1 MDIKGDWKKRAV
13 CGLMV
18 LAMALSLLPTSILAA
33 DTRSVTDNA
42 IKNGSFEQP
51 VFDDKPSPQWPANQV
66 PDWHTTASDHLIEFG
81 SKRNGKNAPQLTG
94 NNKEIPDGKQFA
106 ELNADEESTLYQYAT
121 TVGGNVYEWGL
132 SHRGRSGIDQ
142 MAVIIGPKQSQ
153 IDPATGERIDVDPAK
168 PSKDGKDGRDQFMR
182 MTDWVSQHESNLKVD
197 IPPTGCTQ
205 KITVYSKKFAAK
217 GEFQNDIGDAF
228 SASPSDVYTE
238 KWNVWIIGTNNNAWD
253 NYGTNSSAYAAGKLS
268 YSCRYAVPD
277 GQTETVFAFCS
288 YSAAGGNTCGNL
300 IDNIHFSLYQTIT
313 AAATAGGSGYIIV
326 PTGDKGSE
334 YYEIGSSMSEL
345 VVANGSPITVK
356 VVKPQDS
363 NVQFVGAY
371 VTRQTAKGLEQV
383 FIPVTDKEEWG
394 EEGDTYTYEH
404 RVEEPADIVL
414 VFIKSPT
421 VMYDANGGQEYVYEP
436 GATEPKNTV
445 SFAEDTGRTKY
456 TSHAAQAP
464 AGCEDTWQFQGWL
477 LARSKTLLPAEH
489 TVTYDKATDT
499 LTFTDNGSERGS
511 AEGGATLIA
520 QWKWRQRFVTAS
532 RVKDEN
538 GKVSADFRENTDCGT
553 VEIVGNE
560 GESVAN
566 NLAAKDY
573 FASASERVTVTA
585 TAKAGY
591 EFIGW
596 YQQVDGEKYDLVS
609 SEPTHSY
616 NVSREGVQTIYA
628 RFAPTHTVTYQ
639 WASVDAGKCP
649 QNTPDPPSPG
659 TVIDGG
665 TYYISKDFIKDKTTI
680 DGTVKKDG
688 RTVPGKWIFTGWHD
702 GEEDGSSGTGSD
714 IVIQETELIKVTGDR
729 TLTGFW
735 TFEPEAEHSL
745 SYQFAD
751 SGSWS
756 PSGSFAHT
764 EEHYRG
770 ESVTAKAEPDRNQT
784 TDGEDVLA
792 TDNVTLYGDWSFK
805 GWQRSDT
812 KDKDIVAAGDG
823 FDMPGNDLTLTG
835 QWEFTPYTY
844 TVVYDTGDGKPI
856 RDPKYASYDYAA
868 LLGSSKSGLNAPSTG
883 IPFGASIELMGLP
896 AGTEIQNDKYFA
908 GWSLVKPT
916 SDNLDTIQT
925 QGPGDSV
932 GYRKLGITENGQEVK
947 LYAVYKNKDVATV
960 DFAVNDSNWG
970 DVNPKSG
977 SFTVQ
982 NGKVDNK
989 TVSSEATPREGY
1001 HFVGWYEKSD
1011 DGKLEPVNGSAI
1023 NGTTL
1028 TVTAAMMQAKL
1039 KPLAESRGENRT
1051 PVLEVR
1057 YIAVFARD
1065 SFTVKFDGNGDDKEA
1080 TMKPQTFPAPDSEE
1094 QLTTLRKNEFKRP
1107 GYVFTGWA
1115 EYPTREVGQEE
1126 RIYADEAPFAEV
1138 TIYQGNKIV
1147 DGGTITLYAQWKKL
1161 PDVTILYTPDPT
1173 SLGTV
1178 KLNGAAA
1185 EENDTITVQEGTV
1198 YESLNPETGVAQGA
1212 TAVPGEGS
1220 VFVGWYDAQDTERS
1234 HPLTVSST
1242 TYTPKKDSS
1251 GRYQEGSYVALF
1263 RLKQYVL
1270 RYDANATDAVGTM
1283 KDQTFPHGEAYPLK
1297 ECAFS
1302 REGYRFVGWATES
1315 TGKVKYEDQESIKLE
1330 EKFPNLKD
1338 DNDEVTLYA
1347 VWEEQSVTLSYEPN
1361 DAELGSVSSAL
1372 ETVVAVT
1379 GTAKGSTAQPKSG
1392 AKFDGWYSADG
1403 TLLSKELTFVPT
1415 KGAGTVWQ
1423 GTTYYAHFSA
1433 KRSPST
1439 PSTPAK
1445 PDETKPTL
1453 APIPEMLNGEDHY
1466 AYLLGYEDGTVRPNG
1481 SISRAEV
1488 ATVLFRLLKD
1498 DVRMQNLTKD
1508 NAYSDVPDTAWY
1520 AAAVSTLSKMGVI
1533 SGYPDGTFRPN
1544 APITRA
1550 EFAAMIARFDETA
1563 KSADTPFTDIS
1574 GHWAENAIGK
1584 AYGNGWVEGSSKTVF
1599 CPESNLTRAETAT
1612 LLNRVLHRLPEKE
1625 SDLLANQIVWPDNPE
1640 TFWGYLAIQEATNSH
1655 EYERKADGVHE
1666 TQTAKRENRDWSKE
1680 FEQ

>member
-51 VFDDKPSPQWPANQV
+51 AFVSKDSPQWPANNV
-66 PDWHTTASDHLIEFG
+66 PGWDTTASDKLIEFG
-81 SKRNGKNAPQLTG
+81 STRKNGRVPHIWGKPD
-94 NNKEIPDGKQFA
+94 IPDGDQFA

-142 MAVIIGPKQSQ
+142 MALIIGPKQ
-153 IDPATGERIDVDPAK
+153 DVDPAK
-168 PSKDGKDGRDQFMR
+168 PSKTGKDQFMR
-182 MTDWVSQHESNLKVD
+182 MTDWVRQHASNLKVD
-197 IPPTGCTQ
+197 IQQTGCTQ
-205 KITVYSKKFAAK
+205 KITVYSKKFAAN

-238 KWNVWIIGTNNNAWD
+238 KWNVWIIGTSNTAWG
-253 NYGTNSSAYAAGKLS
+253 NYGTKSSAYAAGKLA

-313 AAATAGGSGYIIV
+313 AAATAEGSGFIGV
-326 PTGDKGSE
+326 PTGDKGSK
-334 YYEIGSSMSEL
+334 YYEIGSSMREL
-345 VVANGSPITVK
+345 VVANGSSITVK
-356 VVKPQDS
+356 AVEPESGD
-363 NVQFVGAY
+363 VQFVGAY
-371 VTRQTAKGLEQV
+371 VTRRTAKGLEQV
-383 FIPVTDKEEWG
+383 FIPVTDKEKWG
-394 EEGDTYTYEH
+394 EEDGTYTYVH

-414 VFIKSPT
+414 VFVKKPMVIYEAKGGDR
-421 VMYDANGGQEYVYEP
+421 YIYGDNGTN
-436 GATEPKNTV
+436 AV
-445 SFAEDTGRTKY
+445 SFAQQAGSDGTLKEREPY
-456 TSHAAQAP
+456 TAQA
-464 AGCEDTWQFQGWL
+464 AETTKDGWRFDGWL
-477 LARSKTLLPAEH
+477 LPRKTKVLPAVH
-489 TVTYDKATDT
+489 TVKYDTASE
-499 LTFTDNGSERGS
+499 TFTFTAADGTNEKLHS
-511 AEGGATLIA
+511 GGATLIA

-532 RVKDEN
+532 RVKEN

-553 VEIVGNE
+553 VDIVDHV

-566 NLAAKDY
+566 NPAAKDY

-585 TAKAGY
+585 TANAGY

-596 YQQVDGEKYDLVS
+596 YQQVDGEKYELVS
-609 SEPTHSY
+609 SKPTHSY

-628 RFAPTHTVTYQ
+628 RFAPTHTVTYR

-649 QNTPDPPSPG
+649 PEEQRNANNISLPEAG
-659 TVIDGG
+659 TVIAGG
-665 TYYISKDFIKDKTTI
+665 TYYISKDLEIGKTI
-680 DGTVKKDG
+680 DGTVTKGD
-688 RTVPGKWIFTGWHD
+688 RTVPGKWVFTGWHD
-702 GEEDGSSGTGSD
+702 GKEDGSSGTGSD
-714 IVIQETELIKVTGDR
+714 IVIQETELINVTGNR

-805 GWQRSDT
+805 GWQRSDNDST
-812 KDKDIVAAGDG
+812 IAAGRG
-823 FDMPGNDLTLTG
+823 FDMPGNNLTLTG

-896 AGTEIQNDKYFA
+896 AGTEIPDDKYFA
-908 GWSLVKPT
+908 GWSLVKPEN
-916 SDNLDTIQT
+916 NLSTIET
-925 QGPGDSV
+925 QAPGDSV
-932 GYRKLGITENGQEVK
+932 GYRKLGITANKQVVT

-970 DVNPKSG
+970 NVDTKSG

-982 NGKVDNK
+982 NGIVDNK
-989 TVSSEATPREGY
+989 TVFSEATPREGY
-1001 HFVGWYEKSD
+1001 HFVGWYEK
-1011 DGKLEPVNGSAI
+1011 GALTPVSTNAK
-1023 NGTTL
+1023 L
-1028 TVTAAMMQAKL
+1028 TVTSDMMQEKL
-1039 KPLAESRGENRT
+1039 PLTGSGEENGT
-1051 PVLEVR
+1051 PPVLVVH
-1057 YIAVFARD
+1057 YVAVFARD

-1161 PDVTILYTPDPT
+1161 PDVTIFYTPEPT

-1178 KLNGAAA
+1178 ELNPTESNELDPQDGM
-1185 EENDTITVQEGTV
+1185 VS
-1198 YESLNPETGVAQGA
+1198 ESLNPETGTARGA

-1220 VFVGWYDAQDTERS
+1220 VFVGWYDAKDTERENS
-1234 HPLTVSST
+1234 LTDSM
-1242 TYTPKKDSS
+1242 TYTPEKNSS
-1251 GRYQEGSYVALF
+1251 SKRYQDGSYVALF

-1270 RYDANATDAVGTM
+1270 HYDANAADAAGTM
-1283 KDQTFPHGEAYPLK
+1283 EDQTFPHGQAYPLK

-1302 REGYRFVGWATES
+1302 REGYRFVGWATGPAGE
-1315 TGKVKYEDQESIKLE
+1315 VKYEDQKNIKLDE
-1330 EKFPNLKD
+1330 EFPNLKD
-1338 DNDEVTLYA
+1338 DNEGATLYA

-1361 DAELGSVSSAL
+1361 DAELGSVSSAS
-1372 ETVVAVT
+1372 ETVDAVT
-1379 GTAKGSTAQPKSG
+1379 GTAKGSTAQAKSG
-1392 AKFDGWYSADG
+1392 ARFDGWYSADG

-1415 KGAGTVWQ
+1415 KGDGAVWQ
-1423 GTTYYAHFSA
+1423 GTTYYAYFSA

-1508 NAYSDVPDTAWY
+1508 NAYSDVSDTAWY

>member
-33 DTRSVTDNA
+33 DTRSVTENA
-42 IKNGSFEQP
+42 IKNGSFEEP
-51 VFDDKPSPQWPANQV
+51 AFHDKNSPQWPANNV
-66 PDWHTTASDHLIEFG
+66 PDWDTTASDQLIEFG
-81 SKRNGKNAPQLTG
+81 SRQNGKDAPQLTG
-94 NNKEIPDGKQFA
+94 VDKTIPDGSQFA

-132 SHRGRSGIDQ
+132 SHRGREGVDH
-142 MAVIIGPKQSQ
+142 MALIIGPKQNF
-153 IDPATGERIDVDPAK
+153 DPAK
-168 PSKDGKDGRDQFMR
+168 PSEDGRDQFMR
-182 MTDWVSQHESNLKVD
+182 MTDWVSQHASGMAD
-197 IPPTGCTQ
+197 MGCTQ
-205 KITVYSKKFAAK
+205 KITVYSKKFAK
-217 GEFQNDIGDAF
+217 NGRFENDIGDAF

-238 KWNVWIIGTNNNAWD
+238 KWNVWIIGTSNTAWG
-253 NYGTNSSAYAAGKLS
+253 NYGTKSSAYAAGNLA

-277 GQTETVFAFCS
+277 GQTKTVFAFCS
-288 YSAAGGNTCGNL
+288 YSAATSDKTLGNL

-313 AAATAGGSGYIIV
+313 AAATAGGSGFIGV

-345 VVANGSPITVK
+345 VVANGSTIKVK
-356 VVKPQDS
+356 AVKPKDS

-414 VFIKSPT
+414 VFVKKPMVI
-421 VMYDANGGQEYVYEP
+421 YEANGGEYTH
-436 GATEPKNTV
+436 GDNGTNAV
-445 SFAEDTGRTKY
+445 SFAQQAGGGGVLTPRGPY
-456 TSHAAQAP
+456 TAQA
-464 AGCEDTWQFQGWL
+464 AETKKDGWRFDGWL
-477 LARSKTLLPAEH
+477 LPQKHKVLPAVH
-489 TVTYDKATDT
+489 TVSYDAERE
-499 LTFTDNGSERGS
+499 TFTFAANGETTELESV
-511 AEGGATLIA
+511 GATLIA

-553 VEIVGNE
+553 VDIVDHV

-566 NLAAKDY
+566 NPAAKDY

-591 EFIGW
+591 EFMGW
-596 YQQVDGEKYDLVS
+596 YQQVDGEKYELVS
-609 SEPTHSY
+609 SKPTHSY

-649 QNTPDPPSPG
+649 PNTPELPSPG

-688 RTVPGKWIFTGWHD
+688 RTVPGKWVFTGWHD
-702 GEEDGSSGTGSD
+702 GEEDGSSGNDVD
-714 IVIQETELIKVTGDR
+714 IVIRETELINVTGDR

-735 TFEPEAEHSL
+735 TFIPEKEHTL
-745 SYQFAD
+745 TYQFAED
-751 SGSWS
+751 DIWT
-756 PSGSFAHT
+756 PSILSALAAEKQYFRT
-764 EEHYRG
+764 EP
-770 ESVTAKAEPDRNQT
+770 VTAAGEPSYKQGGLYVSPD
-784 TDGEDVLA
+784 L
-792 TDNVTLYGDWSFK
+792 TLK
-805 GWQRSDT
+805 GAWTFGGWKRSDT
-812 KDKDIVAAGDG
+812 KTTVKANDK
-823 FDMPGNDLTLTG
+823 FEMPGNNVTLTG
-835 QWEFTPYTY
+835 QWSFTPDTY
-844 TVVYDTGDGKPI
+844 TVSYNIGNGKGTP
-856 RDPKYASYDYAA
+856 PKSHDSYDYSA
-868 LLGSSKSGLNAPSTG
+868 LPDEAGCVKASG
-883 IPFGASIELMGLP
+883 IPFGASITLCKFT
-896 AGTEIQNDKYFA
+896 GTAPQTADGKDTYFA
-908 GWSLVKPT
+908 GWSIVNPAT
-916 SDNLDTIQT
+916 EYDVNAIQT
-925 QGPGDSV
+925 YGPGAVVDDETLRASEATNHHV
-932 GYRKLGITENGQEVK
+932 T
-947 LYAVYKNKDVATV
+947 LYAVYKPVGTATV
-960 DFAVNDSNWG
+960 EFDATPAEGGTVSLF
-970 DVNPKSG
+970 SG
-977 SFTVQ
+977 SFTVTGS
-982 NGKVDNK
+982 NVTGVDV
-989 TVSSEATPREGY
+989 VSTAEPKAGW
-1001 HFVGWYEKSD
+1001 HFVGWYEETGSD
-1011 DGKLEPVNGSAI
+1011 KTKVTEGLSNDDL
-1023 NGTTL
+1023 TL
-1028 TVTAAMMQAKL
+1028 TVTAKTMAEKL
-1039 KPLAESRGENRT
+1039 GLLSNET
-1051 PVLEVR
+1051 PAHVVH
-1057 YIAVFARD
+1057 YVAVFEPNT
-1065 SFTVKFDGNGDDKEA
+1065 FTVCFNANGGERSMGN
-1080 TMKPQTFPAPDSEE
+1080 QTFGGADSPRN
-1094 QLTTLRKNEFKRP
+1094 LTKNAFIKAGYEF
-1107 GYVFTGWA
+1107 VGWA
-1115 EYPTREVGQEE
+1115 EYSDEE
-1126 RIYADEAPFAEV
+1126 KPSDGTG
-1138 TIYQGNKIV
+1138 TIYR
-1147 DGGTITLYAQWKKL
+1147 DGALFENVTTYRGEQINNGDTITLYAQWERL
-1161 PDVTILYTPDPT
+1161 PDVTILYTPEPT

-1178 KLNGAAA
+1178 ELNGIAA
-1185 EENDTITVQEGTV
+1185 EGNDTITVQEGTV
-1198 YESLNPETGVAQGA
+1198 YEQLNPETGEVQGA
-1212 TAVPGEGS
+1212 TAVPGKGS

-1234 HPLTVSST
+1234 HPLTDGST
-1242 TYTPKKDSS
+1242 TYTPEKEDSS
-1251 GRYQEGSYVALF
+1251 GRYQKGSYVALF

-1270 RYDANATDAVGTM
+1270 HYDANAADAVGTM
-1283 KDQTFPHGEAYPLK
+1283 EDQTFPHGEAYPLTK
-1297 ECAFS
+1297 CAFS
-1302 REGYRFVGWATES
+1302 REGYRFVGWATEQE
-1315 TGKVKYEDQESIKLE
+1315 GEVKYEDQKNIKLD
-1330 EKFPNLKD
+1330 EKFQNLTN
-1338 DNDEVTLYA
+1338 DNEKVNLYA
-1347 VWEEQSVTLSYEPN
+1347 VWEEQSVTLSYEPY

-1372 ETVVAVT
+1372 ETVAAVK

-1392 AKFDGWYSADG
+1392 ARFDGWYSADG

-1415 KGAGTVWQ
+1415 KAAGTVWQ

-1508 NAYSDVPDTAWY
+1508 NAYSDVSDTAWY

>member
-42 IKNGSFEQP
+42 IKNGSFEEP
-51 VFDDKPSPQWPANQV
+51 AFHDKNSPQWPANNV
-66 PDWHTTASDHLIEFG
+66 PDWDTTASDHLIEFG
-81 SKRNGKNAPQLTG
+81 STRKDGTVPHIVGKPNLQDSG
-94 NNKEIPDGKQFA
+94 CQFA
-106 ELNADEESTLYQYAT
+106 ELNADEESTLYQYAE

-132 SHRGRSGIDQ
+132 SHRGRDGVDQ
-142 MAVIIGPKQSQ
+142 MAVIIGPKQDD
-153 IDPATGERIDVDPAK
+153 DPDK
-168 PSKDGKDGRDQFMR
+168 PSADGKDQFMR
-182 MTDWVSQHESNLKVD
+182 MTDWVRQHASEMGVTVYG
-197 IPPTGCTQ
+197 TGCTQ
-205 KITVYSKKFAAK
+205 KITVYSKKFAKK
-217 GEFQNDIGDAF
+217 GGFQNDIGDAF

-238 KWNVWIIGTNNNAWD
+238 KWNVWIIGTSNTAWG
-253 NYGTNSSAYAAGKLS
+253 NYGTKSSAYAAGNLA

-277 GQTETVFAFCS
+277 GQAKTVFAFCS
-288 YSAAGGNTCGNL
+288 YSATGGSTCGNL
-300 IDNIHFSLYQTIT
+300 IDNIHFRLYQTIT
-313 AAATAGGSGYIIV
+313 AAATAGGSGYIGV
-326 PTGDKGSE
+326 STGDEDESVLYK
-334 YYEIGSSMSEL
+334 IDDKMREL
-345 VVANGSPITVK
+345 VVADGSTITVQA
-356 VVKPQDS
+356 VEPD
-363 NVQFVGAY
+363 NDVQFVGAY
-371 VTRQTAKGLEQV
+371 VTRQTQNGLKKE
-383 FIPVTDKEEWG
+383 FIPATSPSWDKV
-394 EEGDTYTYEH
+394 DRTYTYEH
-404 RVEEPADIVL
+404 PVEEPADIVL
-414 VFIKSPT
+414 VFVKKPMVI
-421 VMYDANGGQEYVYEP
+421 YEANGGDQYTH
-436 GATEPKNTV
+436 GDNGTNAV
-445 SFAEDTGRTKY
+445 SFAQQVSDDGSKTERLPYESQEATTK
-456 TSHAAQAP
+456 TKD
-464 AGCEDTWQFQGWL
+464 GWRFDGWL
-477 LARSKTLLPAEH
+477 LARKEKVLPAVH
-489 TVTYDKATDT
+489 TVSYDTASE
-499 LTFTDNGSERGS
+499 TFTFTADDGTKETLES
-511 AEGGATLIA
+511 GGATLIA

-532 RVKDEN
+532 RVKDAD
-538 GKVSADFRENTDCGT
+538 GKVSADFRENTECGT

-566 NLAAKDY
+566 NPAAKDY

-585 TAKAGY
+585 AANAGY

-596 YQQVDGEKYDLVS
+596 YQQVDGKKYELVS

-616 NVSREGVQTIYA
+616 TVSREGVQTIYA

-639 WASVDAGKCP
+639 WASVAAGKCP

-680 DGTVKKDG
+680 DGTVTKDG
-688 RTVPGKWIFTGWHD
+688 RTVPGKWVFTGWHD
-702 GEEDGSSGTGSD
+702 GKEDGSSGNDVD
-714 IVIQETELIKVTGDR
+714 IVIRETELIKVTGDR

-735 TFEPEAEHSL
+735 TFIPEEKHTL
-745 SYQFAD
+745 TYQFAD
-751 SGSWS
+751 NTRWS
-756 PSGSFAHT
+756 PSGSFELT
-764 EEHYRG
+764 ENYYRG
-770 ESVTAKAEPDRNQT
+770 ESVTAQAEPARNQT
-784 TDGEDVLA
+784 TDGEDVLV
-792 TDNVTLYGDWSFK
+792 TGNVTLYGDWSFK

-812 KDKDIVAAGDG
+812 KDKGIVAAGDG

-844 TVVYDTGDGKPI
+844 TVVYDTGDGEPI
-856 RDPKYASYDYAA
+856 SDPKYASYDYAA
-868 LLGSSKSGLNAPSTG
+868 LLGSSKPGLDAPTG
-883 IPFGASIELMGLP
+883 IPFGASIKLMELP
-896 AGTEIQNDKYFA
+896 AGTKIPDDKYFA
-908 GWSLVKPT
+908 GWSIYKPT
-916 SDNLDTIQT
+916 DGNLSTIET
-925 QGPGDSV
+925 RAPGDSI
-932 GYRKLGITENGQEVK
+932 GYRKLGITKNGQEVT
-947 LYAVYKNKDVATV
+947 LYAVYKNKDMATV

-970 DVNPKSG
+970 DVGTKGG

-982 NGKVDNK
+982 NGKVEKK
-989 TVSSEATPREGY
+989 TVSSKATPRDGY
-1001 HFVGWYEKSD
+1001 HFVGWYEKD
-1011 DGKLEPVNGSAI
+1011 DNGQLESVSTSAI

-1028 TVTAAMMQAKL
+1028 TVTTAMMQEKL
-1039 KPLAESRGENRT
+1039 NSLTENGT
-1051 PVLEVR
+1051 PVLVH
-1057 YIAVFARD
+1057 YVAVFAHD
-1065 SFTVKFDGNGDDKEA
+1065 SFTVNFNGNGDDKKA
-1080 TMKPQTFPAPDSEE
+1080 TMEPQKFHDPDSKD
-1094 QLTTLRKNEFKRP
+1094 QPTKLRKNKFKRP

-1115 EYPTREVGQEE
+1115 ESEDGKGRT
-1126 RIYADEAPFAEV
+1126 YADEAPFAEV
-1138 TIYQGNKIV
+1138 TTYQGVKIV
-1147 DGGTITLYAQWKKL
+1147 DGGSITLYAQWEKL
-1161 PDVTILYTPDPT
+1161 PDVTIFYTPEPT

-1178 KLNGAAA
+1178 TLNGTAAKG
-1185 EENDTITVQEGTV
+1185 NDTITVQEGTV
-1198 YESLNPETGVAQGA
+1198 YEKLNPETGTARGA
-1212 TAVPGEGS
+1212 TAVPRQGS
-1220 VFVGWYDAQDTERS
+1220 VFAGWYDAQGK
-1234 HPLTVSST
+1234 HPLTDKT
-1242 TYTPKKDSS
+1242 TYTPEKGSS
-1251 GRYQEGSYVALF
+1251 GRYQDGSYVARF

-1270 RYDANATDAVGTM
+1270 HYDANGGTDTM
-1283 KDQTFPHGEAYPLK
+1283 EDQTFPHGQAHPLEK
-1297 ECAFS
+1297 CAFS

-1315 TGKVKYEDQESIKLE
+1315 AGEVKYEDQKSIKLDE
-1330 EKFPNLKD
+1330 EFKNLTN
-1338 DNDEVTLYA
+1338 DNDVVTLYA
-1347 VWEEQSVTLSYEPN
+1347 VWEEQSVTIGYEPN

-1372 ETVVAVT
+1372 ETVAAVT
-1379 GTAKGSTAQPKSG
+1379 GTAKGSTAQAKSG
-1392 AKFDGWYSADG
+1392 ARFDGWYSADG

-1415 KGAGTVWQ
+1415 KKDGAVWQ
-1423 GTTYYAHFSA
+1423 GTTYYARFSA
-1433 KRSPST
+1433 QRRPST

-1508 NAYSDVPDTAWY
+1508 NAYSDVSDTAWY
-1520 AAAVSTLSKMGVI
+1520 AAAVSTLSKMGII

-1625 SDLLANQIVWPDNPE
+1625 SDLLANQIVWPDNPK

-1655 EYERKADGVHE
+1655 EYERKADGVYE

>member
-33 DTRSVTDNA
+33 DTRSVTENA
-42 IKNGSFEQP
+42 IKNGSFEEP
-51 VFDDKPSPQWPANQV
+51 AFHDKNSPQWPAKEV
-66 PDWHTTASDHLIEFG
+66 PDWDTTASDRKIEFG
-81 SKRNGKNAPQLTG
+81 SRRNGKDAPQLMGDQT
-94 NNKEIPDGKQFA
+94 IPDGSQFA
-106 ELNADEESTLYQYAT
+106 ELNADEESTLYQYAE

-132 SHRGRSGIDQ
+132 SHRGREGDDH
-142 MAVIIGPKQSQ
+142 MALIIGPKQ
-153 IDPATGERIDVDPAK
+153 DEK
-168 PSKDGKDGRDQFMR
+168 PDKPNKAGKDQFMR
-182 MTDWVSQHESNLKVD
+182 MTDWVKSHAEKLGVN
-197 IPPTGCTQ
+197 IPVTGCTQ
-205 KITVYSKKFAAK
+205 KITVYSKKFAAN
-217 GEFQNDIGDAF
+217 GGFQNDIGDAF

-238 KWNVWIIGTNNNAWD
+238 KWNVWIIGTSNTAWG
-253 NYGTNSSAYAAGKLS
+253 NYGTKSSAYAAGKLA

-277 GQTETVFAFCS
+277 GQTKTVFAFCS
-288 YSAAGGNTCGNL
+288 YSAATSNKTLGNL

-313 AAATAGGSGYIIV
+313 AAATAGGSGFIGV
-326 PTGDKGSE
+326 PTGGKNV
-334 YYEIGSSMSEL
+334 YYEIRGSMSEL

-356 VVKPQDS
+356 AVEPESDD
-363 NVQFVGAY
+363 VQFVGAY
-371 VTRQTAKGLEQV
+371 VTRQTQNGLKKE
-383 FIPVTDKEEWG
+383 FIPATSPSWDKV
-394 EEGDTYTYEH
+394 DRTYTYEH
-404 RVEEPADIVL
+404 PVEEPADIVL
-414 VFIKSPT
+414 VFVKKPMVI
-421 VMYDANGGQEYVYEP
+421 YEANGGKQYTH
-436 GATEPKNTV
+436 GDNGTNAV
-445 SFAEDTGRTKY
+445 SFAPQVSGDGSTTARGPYDSKEATPVKDGWRF
-456 TSHAAQAP
+456 
-464 AGCEDTWQFQGWL
+464 DGWL
-477 LARSKTLLPAEH
+477 LPQKNKVLPAVH
-489 TVTYDKATDT
+489 TVSYDAESE
-499 LTFTDNGSERGS
+499 TFTFTANGETTELESV
-511 AEGGATLIA
+511 GATLIA

-532 RVKDEN
+532 RVKNAD
-538 GKVSADFRENTDCGT
+538 GKVSDDFLVNEDCGT

-566 NLAAKDY
+566 NPAAKDY

-596 YQQVDGEKYDLVS
+596 YQQVDGKYDLVS
-609 SEPTHSY
+609 SKPTHSY
-616 NVSREGVQTIYA
+616 TVISEGVQTIYA

-639 WASVDAGKCP
+639 WASVAAGKCP
-649 QNTPDPPSPG
+649 QNTPDPPRPG

-688 RTVPGKWIFTGWHD
+688 RTVPGKWVFTGWHD
-702 GEEDGSSGTGSD
+702 GEEDGSSGNDVD
-714 IVIQETELIKVTGDR
+714 IVIRVTELINVTGDR

-770 ESVTAKAEPDRNQT
+770 ESVKAASEPARNQT
-784 TDGEDVLA
+784 MDGKDVLV

-805 GWQRSDT
+805 GWQRSDNENT
-812 KDKDIVAAGDG
+812 ITAGND
-823 FDMPGNDLTLTG
+823 FDMPGNNLTLTG

-844 TVVYDTGDGKPI
+844 TVVYDTGNGEPVGDL
-856 RDPKYASYDYAA
+856 KYASYDYAA
-868 LLGSSKSGLNAPSTG
+868 LLGSSKPGLKAPSTG
-883 IPFGASIELMGLP
+883 IPFGASIKLMELP
-896 AGTEIQNDKYFA
+896 AGTEIPNDKYFA

-916 SDNLDTIQT
+916 NADLSDIET
-925 QGPGDSV
+925 QAPGDSV
-932 GYRKLGITENGQEVK
+932 GFRKLEVTENGQEVK

-977 SFTVQ
+977 SFMVQ
-982 NGKVDNK
+982 NGKVDEG
-989 TVSSEATPREGY
+989 TVSSTAAPRDGY
-1001 HFVGWYEKSD
+1001 HFVGWYEESD

-1023 NGTTL
+1023 SGTTL

-1051 PVLEVR
+1051 PVLVVR
-1057 YIAVFARD
+1057 YVAVFEPNT
-1065 SFTVKFDGNGDDKEA
+1065 FTIHYEPNYPIIDAGAQSGEMVDQTFSAATTSRNLSPNQFQCKGYTFDGWTTGKGDFYSDGA
-1080 TMKPQTFPAPDSEE
+1080 AFTQTVE
-1094 QLTTLRKNEFKRP
+1094 NEGK
-1107 GYVFTGWA
+1107 V
-1115 EYPTREVGQEE
+1115 
-1126 RIYADEAPFAEV
+1126 
-1138 TIYQGNKIV
+1138 
-1147 DGGTITLYAQWKKL
+1147 TLYAQWERL
-1161 PDVTILYTPDPT
+1161 ADVTIFYTPEPT

-1178 KLNGAAA
+1178 ELNGTAAK
-1185 EENDTITVQEGTV
+1185 ENDTITVQEGTV
-1198 YESLNPETGVAQGA
+1198 YESLNPETGTARGA
-1212 TAVPGEGS
+1212 TAVPGKGS
-1220 VFVGWYDAQDTERS
+1220 VFVGWYDAQGK
-1234 HPLTVSST
+1234 HPLTDKT
-1242 TYTPKKDSS
+1242 TYTPEKGSS
-1251 GRYQEGSYVALF
+1251 GRYQDGSYVARF

-1270 RYDANATDAVGTM
+1270 HYDANGGTDTM
-1283 KDQTFPHGEAYPLK
+1283 EDQTFPHGQAHPLEK
-1297 ECAFS
+1297 CAFS

-1315 TGKVKYEDQESIKLE
+1315 AGEVKYEDQESIKLD
-1330 EKFPNLKD
+1330 EKFLNLTN
-1338 DNDEVTLYA
+1338 DNDVVTLYA
-1347 VWEEQSVTLSYEPN
+1347 VWEEQSVTIGYEPN
-1361 DAELGSVSSAL
+1361 DAELG
-1372 ETVVAVT
+1372 TVTVESEPVDAVT
-1379 GTAKGSTAQPKSG
+1379 GTAHGSTAQPKSG

-1403 TLLSKELTFVPT
+1403 TLLSTELTFVPT
-1415 KGAGTVWQ
+1415 RADGAVWQ
-1423 GTTYYAHFSA
+1423 GTTYYARFSA

-1508 NAYSDVPDTAWY
+1508 NAYSDVSDTAWY

>member
-33 DTRSVTDNA
+33 DTRSVTENA
-42 IKNGSFEQP
+42 IKNGSFEEP
-51 VFDDKPSPQWPANQV
+51 AFHDKNSPQWPAKEV
-66 PDWHTTASDHLIEFG
+66 PDWDTTASDRKIEFG
-81 SKRNGKNAPQLTG
+81 SRRNGKDAPQLMGDQT
-94 NNKEIPDGKQFA
+94 IPDGSQFA
-106 ELNADEESTLYQYAT
+106 ELNADEESTLYQYAE

-132 SHRGRSGIDQ
+132 SHRGREGDDH
-142 MAVIIGPKQSQ
+142 MALIIGPKQ
-153 IDPATGERIDVDPAK
+153 DEK
-168 PSKDGKDGRDQFMR
+168 PDKPNKAGKDQFMR
-182 MTDWVSQHESNLKVD
+182 MTDWVKSHAEKLGVN
-197 IPPTGCTQ
+197 IPVTGCTQ
-205 KITVYSKKFAAK
+205 KITVYSKKFAAN
-217 GEFQNDIGDAF
+217 GGFQNDIGDAF

-238 KWNVWIIGTNNNAWD
+238 KWNVWIIGTSNTAWG
-253 NYGTNSSAYAAGKLS
+253 NYGTKSSAYAAGKLA

-277 GQTETVFAFCS
+277 GQTKTVFAFCS
-288 YSAAGGNTCGNL
+288 YSAATSNKTLGNL

-313 AAATAGGSGYIIV
+313 AAATAGGSGFIGV
-326 PTGDKGSE
+326 PTGGKNV
-334 YYEIGSSMSEL
+334 YYEIRGSMSEL

-356 VVKPQDS
+356 AVEPESDD
-363 NVQFVGAY
+363 VQFVGAY
-371 VTRQTAKGLEQV
+371 VTRQTQNGLKKE
-383 FIPVTDKEEWG
+383 FIPATSPSWDKV
-394 EEGDTYTYEH
+394 DRTYTYEH
-404 RVEEPADIVL
+404 PVEEPADIVL
-414 VFIKSPT
+414 VFVKKPMVI
-421 VMYDANGGQEYVYEP
+421 YEANGGKQYTH
-436 GATEPKNTV
+436 GDNGTNAV
-445 SFAEDTGRTKY
+445 SFAPQVSGDGSTTARGPYDSKEATPVKDGWRF
-456 TSHAAQAP
+456 
-464 AGCEDTWQFQGWL
+464 DGWL
-477 LARSKTLLPAEH
+477 LPQKNKVLPAVH
-489 TVTYDKATDT
+489 TVSYDAESE
-499 LTFTDNGSERGS
+499 TFTFTANGETTELESV
-511 AEGGATLIA
+511 GATLIA

-532 RVKDEN
+532 RVKNAD
-538 GKVSADFRENTDCGT
+538 GKVSDDFLVNEDCGT

-566 NLAAKDY
+566 NPAAKDY

-596 YQQVDGEKYDLVS
+596 YQQVDGKYDLVS
-609 SEPTHSY
+609 SKPTHSY
-616 NVSREGVQTIYA
+616 TVISEGVQTIYA

-639 WASVDAGKCP
+639 WASVAAGKCP
-649 QNTPDPPSPG
+649 QNTPDPPRPG

-688 RTVPGKWIFTGWHD
+688 RTVPGKWVFTGWHD
-702 GEEDGSSGTGSD
+702 GEEDGSSGNDVD
-714 IVIQETELIKVTGDR
+714 IVIRVTELINVTGDR

-770 ESVTAKAEPDRNQT
+770 ESVKAASEPARNQT
-784 TDGEDVLA
+784 MDGKDVLV

-805 GWQRSDT
+805 GWQRSDNENT
-812 KDKDIVAAGDG
+812 ITAGND
-823 FDMPGNDLTLTG
+823 FDMPGNNLTLTG

-844 TVVYDTGDGKPI
+844 TVVYDTGNGEPVGDL
-856 RDPKYASYDYAA
+856 KYASYDYAA
-868 LLGSSKSGLNAPSTG
+868 LLGSSKPGLKAPSTG
-883 IPFGASIELMGLP
+883 IPFGASIKLMELP
-896 AGTEIQNDKYFA
+896 AGTEIPNDKYFA

-916 SDNLDTIQT
+916 NADLSDIET
-925 QGPGDSV
+925 QAPGDSV

-947 LYAVYKNKDVATV
+947 LYAVYKDKGVATV

-970 DVNPKSG
+970 DVDRKSG

-982 NGKVDNK
+982 NGIVDNK
-989 TVSSEATPREGY
+989 TVFSTAAPRDGY
-1001 HFVGWYEKSD
+1001 HFVGWYEKKSD
-1011 DGKLEPVNGSAI
+1011 GSLTEAKDETGKLITSA
-1023 NGTTL
+1023 TL
-1028 TVTAAMMQAKL
+1028 TVTTAMMQEKL
-1039 KPLAESRGENRT
+1039 NSLTEKL
-1051 PVLEVR
+1051 VVR
-1057 YIAVFARD
+1057 YIAVFARN
-1065 SFTVKFDGNGDDKEA
+1065 SFTVEFDPNVALDAEGKSDVTGEMLPQKFHDPNSKDQ
-1080 TMKPQTFPAPDSEE
+1080 P
-1094 QLTTLRKNEFKRP
+1094 TTLRKNAFTRP
-1107 GYVFTGWA
+1107 GYEFTSWA
-1115 EYPTREVGQEE
+1115 ESENGQG

-1138 TIYQGNKIV
+1138 TIYRGNKIE
-1147 DGGTITLYAQWKKL
+1147 DDGTITLYAQWKKL
-1161 PDVTILYTPDPT
+1161 PDVTIFYTPEPT

-1178 KLNGAAA
+1178 KLNDAAA
-1185 EENDTITVQEGTV
+1185 EGNDITVQEGTV
-1198 YESLNPETGVAQGA
+1198 NEHLNPETGTARGA

-1220 VFVGWYDAQDTERS
+1220 VFVGWYDAQGK
-1234 HPLTVSST
+1234 HPLTDKT
-1242 TYTPKKDSS
+1242 TYTPEKDSS
-1251 GRYQEGSYVALF
+1251 GRYQDGSYVARF

-1270 RYDANATDAVGTM
+1270 HYDANATDAAGTM
-1283 KDQTFPHGEAYPLK
+1283 KDQTFPHGQAHPLEK
-1297 ECAFS
+1297 CAFS

-1315 TGKVKYEDQESIKLE
+1315 TDKVKYKDQESIKLDE
-1330 EKFPNLKD
+1330 EFPNLTN
-1338 DNDEVTLYA
+1338 DNDVVTLYA
-1347 VWEEQSVTLSYEPN
+1347 VWEEQSVTIGYEPN
-1361 DAELGSVSSAL
+1361 DAELGSV
-1372 ETVVAVT
+1372 TVESEPVDAVT
-1379 GTAKGSTAQPKSG
+1379 GTAHGSTAQAKSG
-1392 AKFDGWYSADG
+1392 ARFDGWYSTDG

-1415 KGAGTVWQ
+1415 KGDGAVWQ

-1466 AYLLGYEDGTVRPNG
+1466 AYLLGYENGTVRPNG

-1508 NAYSDVPDTAWY
+1508 NAYSDVSDTAWY

-1584 AYGNGWVEGSSKTVF
+1584 AYGNGWIKGSSKTVF

>member
-13 CGLMV
+13 SGLMV
-18 LAMALSLLPTSILAA
+18 LVMALSLLPTSILAA

-42 IKNGSFEQP
+42 IKNGSFEEP
-51 VFDDKPSPQWPANQV
+51 AFHDKNSPQWPANNV
-66 PDWHTTASDHLIEFG
+66 PDWDTTASDQLIEFG
-81 SKRNGKNAPQLTG
+81 SRRNGKNAPQLTG
-94 NNKEIPDGKQFA
+94 VDKTIPDGSQFA
-106 ELNADEESTLYQYAT
+106 ELNADEESTLYQYAE

-132 SHRGRSGIDQ
+132 SHRGRDGVDQ
-142 MAVIIGPKQSQ
+142 MAVIIGPKQDD
-153 IDPATGERIDVDPAK
+153 DPDK
-168 PSKDGKDGRDQFMR
+168 PSADGKDQFMR
-182 MTDWVSQHESNLKVD
+182 MTDWVRQHASEMGVTVYNN
-197 IPPTGCTQ
+197 TGCTQ
-205 KITVYSKKFAAK
+205 KITVYSKKFAKK
-217 GEFQNDIGDAF
+217 GGFQNDIGDAF

-238 KWNVWIIGTNNNAWD
+238 KWNVWIIGTSNTAWG
-253 NYGTNSSAYAAGKLS
+253 NYGTKSSAYAAGNLA

-277 GQTETVFAFCS
+277 GQVKTVFAFCS
-288 YSAAGGNTCGNL
+288 YSATGGSTCGNL
-300 IDNIHFSLYQTIT
+300 IDNIHFRLYQTIT
-313 AAATAGGSGYIIV
+313 AAATAGGSGYIGV
-326 PTGDKGSE
+326 STGDEDESVLYK
-334 YYEIGSSMSEL
+334 IDDKMREL
-345 VVANGSPITVK
+345 VVADGSTITVQA
-356 VVKPQDS
+356 VEPD
-363 NVQFVGAY
+363 NDVQFVGAY
-371 VTRQTAKGLEQV
+371 VTRQTQNGLKKE
-383 FIPVTDKEEWG
+383 FIPATSPSWDKV
-394 EEGDTYTYEH
+394 DRTYTYEH
-404 RVEEPADIVL
+404 PVEEPADIVL
-414 VFIKSPT
+414 VFVKKPMVI
-421 VMYDANGGQEYVYEP
+421 YEANGGDQYTH
-436 GATEPKNTV
+436 GDNGTNAV
-445 SFAEDTGRTKY
+445 SFAQQVSDDGSKTERLPYESQEATTK
-456 TSHAAQAP
+456 TKD
-464 AGCEDTWQFQGWL
+464 GWRFDGWL
-477 LARSKTLLPAEH
+477 LARKEKVLPAVH
-489 TVTYDKATDT
+489 TVKYDTASE
-499 LTFTDNGSERGS
+499 TFTFTAADGTNEKLHS
-511 AEGGATLIA
+511 GGATLIA

-532 RVKDEN
+532 RVKEN

-553 VEIVGNE
+553 VDIVDHV

-566 NLAAKDY
+566 NPAAKDY

-585 TAKAGY
+585 TANAGY

-596 YQQVDGEKYDLVS
+596 YQQVDGKKYELVS

-639 WASVDAGKCP
+639 WTTEEGKCP
-649 QNTPDPPSPG
+649 PEELLNANKISRPKDG

-665 TYYISKDFIKDKTTI
+665 TYYISKDLEIGKTI
-680 DGTVKKDG
+680 DGTVTKDD
-688 RTVPGKWIFTGWHD
+688 RTVPGKWVFTGWRS
-702 GEEDGSSGTGSD
+702 GESGDSD
-714 IVIQETELIKVTGDR
+714 IRETELIKVKGDR

-735 TFEPEAEHSL
+735 TFIPEKEHTL
-745 SYQFAD
+745 TYQFAD
-751 SGSWS
+751 NTRWS
-756 PSGSFAHT
+756 PSGSFELT
-764 EEHYRG
+764 ENYYRG
-770 ESVTAKAEPDRNQT
+770 ESVTAQAEPAHNRTKDEEGNPI
-784 TDGEDVLA
+784 DVLA
-792 TDNVTLYGDWSFK
+792 TGNNVVLYGKWSFD
-805 GWQRSDT
+805 GWKRSDNDST
-812 KDKDIVAAGDG
+812 IAAGRG
-823 FDMPGNDLTLTG
+823 FNMPGKDLTLTG

-856 RDPKYASYDYAA
+856 SDPKYASYDYAA
-868 LLGSSKSGLNAPSTG
+868 LLGSSKSGLNAPTG
-883 IPFGASIELMGLP
+883 IPFGASIELMELP
-896 AGTEIQNDKYFA
+896 DGTKIPNDKYFA
-908 GWSLVKPT
+908 GWSIVDPT
-916 SDNLDTIQT
+916 NADLGTIET
-925 QGPGDSV
+925 QAPGDSV
-932 GYRKLGITENGQEVK
+932 GYRKLGITKDKRKVT
-947 LYAVYKNKDVATV
+947 LYAVYKNKDMATV

-970 DVNPKSG
+970 DVDTKSG
-977 SFTVQ
+977 SFMVQ
-982 NGKVDNK
+982 NGKVDEG
-989 TVSSEATPREGY
+989 TVSSTAAPRDGY
-1001 HFVGWYEKSD
+1001 HFVGWYEESD

-1065 SFTVKFDGNGDDKEA
+1065 SFTVEFDGNGDDKEA

-1147 DGGTITLYAQWKKL
+1147 DGGTITLYAQWEKL
-1161 PDVTILYTPDPT
+1161 SDVIISYTPEPT

-1178 KLNGAAA
+1178 KLNPTESNELDPQDGM
-1185 EENDTITVQEGTV
+1185 VS
-1198 YESLNPETGVAQGA
+1198 ESLNPETGEVQGA

-1234 HPLTVSST
+1234 HPLTGGST
-1242 TYTPKKDSS
+1242 TYTPEKDLS
-1251 GRYQEGSYVALF
+1251 GRYRDGSYVALF

-1270 RYDANATDAVGTM
+1270 HYDANAADAAGTM
-1283 KDQTFPHGEAYPLK
+1283 EDQTFPHGQAYPLK

-1302 REGYRFVGWATES
+1302 REGYRFVGWATEQK
-1315 TGKVKYEDQESIKLE
+1315 GKVEYEDQTNIKLDKE
-1330 EKFPNLKD
+1330 FPNLTN
-1338 DNDEVTLYA
+1338 DNDVVTLYA
-1347 VWEEQSVTLSYEPN
+1347 VWEEQSVTIGYEPN
-1361 DAELGSVSSAL
+1361 DAELGSVSSAS
-1372 ETVVAVT
+1372 ETVDAVT
-1379 GTAKGSTAQPKSG
+1379 GTAKGSTAQAKSG
-1392 AKFDGWYSADG
+1392 ARFDGWYSADG

-1415 KGAGTVWQ
+1415 KKDGAVWQ

-1666 TQTAKRENRDWSKE
+1666 TQTVKRENRDWSKE

>member
-42 IKNGSFEQP
+42 IKNGSFEEP
-51 VFDDKPSPQWPANQV
+51 AFHDKNSPQWPANNV
-66 PDWHTTASDHLIEFG
+66 PDWDTTASDKLIEFG
-81 SKRNGKNAPQLTG
+81 SRRNGKDAPQLTG
-94 NNKEIPDGKQFA
+94 VDKTIPDGSQFA

-132 SHRGRSGIDQ
+132 SHRGRDGIDQ

-153 IDPATGERIDVDPAK
+153 IDQTTGKSVGIDPD
-168 PSKDGKDGRDQFMR
+168 KDAEGKDQFMR
-182 MTDWVSQHESNLKVD
+182 MTDWVKSHAEKLGVN
-197 IPPTGCTQ
+197 IPDTGCTQ
-205 KITVYSKKFAAK
+205 KITVYSKKFAK
-217 GEFQNDIGDAF
+217 NGGFQNDIGDSAF
-228 SASPSDVYTE
+228 SASPSGVYTE
-238 KWNVWIIGTNNNAWD
+238 KWNVWIIGTSNNAWG
-253 NYGTNSSAYAAGKLS
+253 NYGTKSPAYAAGNLA

-313 AAATAGGSGYIIV
+313 AAATAGGSGFIGV

-334 YYEIGSSMSEL
+334 YYEIGSSMSKR
-345 VVANGSPITVK
+345 VVANGSTIKVK
-356 VVKPQDS
+356 AVEPENGD
-363 NVQFVGAY
+363 VQFVGAY
-371 VTRQTAKGLEQV
+371 VTRQTQNGLKKE
-383 FIPVTDKEEWG
+383 FIPATSPSWDKV
-394 EEGDTYTYEH
+394 DRTYTYEH
-404 RVEEPADIVL
+404 PVEEPADIVL
-414 VFIKSPT
+414 VFVKKPMVI
-421 VMYDANGGQEYVYEP
+421 YEANGGDQYTH
-436 GATEPKNTV
+436 GDNGTNAV
-445 SFAEDTGRTKY
+445 SFAPQVSGDGSTTARGPYESKAATTTKD
-456 TSHAAQAP
+456 
-464 AGCEDTWQFQGWL
+464 GWKFDGWL

-553 VEIVGNE
+553 VEIVDNE

-566 NLAAKDY
+566 NPAATDY
-573 FASASERVTVTA
+573 FASASKRVTVRA
-585 TAKAGY
+585 AAKEGY

-596 YQQVDGEKYDLVS
+596 YQQIDGDKYELVS
-609 SEPTHSY
+609 EAPEHSY
-616 NVSREGVQTIYA
+616 TVDSGSVRTVYA
-628 RFAPTHTVTYQ
+628 RFAPTHTVTYR
-639 WASVDAGKCP
+639 WTNDIGKCP
-649 QNTPDPPSPG
+649 PNTPEPPRPG

-680 DGTVKKDG
+680 DGTVTKDG
-688 RTVPGKWIFTGWHD
+688 RTVPGKWVFTGWHD
-702 GEEDGSSGTGSD
+702 GKEDGSSGNDVD
-714 IVIQETELIKVTGDR
+714 IVIRETELINVTGNR

-805 GWQRSDT
+805 GWQRSDNDST
-812 KDKDIVAAGDG
+812 IAAGRG
-823 FDMPGNDLTLTG
+823 FDMPGNNLTLTG

-856 RDPKYASYDYAA
+856 SDPKYASYDYAA

-896 AGTEIQNDKYFA
+896 AGTEIPDDKYFA

-925 QGPGDSV
+925 QAPGDSV
-932 GYRKLGITENGQEVK
+932 GYRKLGITANKQVVT

-970 DVNPKSG
+970 NVDTKSG

-982 NGKVDNK
+982 NGIVDNK
-989 TVSSEATPREGY
+989 TVFSEATPREGY
-1001 HFVGWYEKSD
+1001 HFVGWYEKDAQGRLS
-1011 DGKLEPVNGSAI
+1011 LVNKDA
-1023 NGTTL
+1023 TL
-1028 TVTAAMMQAKL
+1028 TVTSVMMQEKL
-1039 KPLAESRGENRT
+1039 PLTGSGEENGT
-1051 PVLEVR
+1051 PPVLVVH
-1057 YIAVFARD
+1057 YVAVFARD
-1065 SFTVKFDGNGDDKEA
+1065 SFTVEFNRNGDDVTGE
-1080 TMKPQTFPAPDSEE
+1080 MPPQTFHDPDSEE
-1094 QLTTLRKNEFKRP
+1094 QPTTLRKNEFKRP

-1115 EYPTREVGQEE
+1115 EYPTRGEGQG
-1126 RIYADEAPFAEV
+1126 RSYDDEASFAEV
-1138 TIYQGNKIV
+1138 TIYQKKQIK
-1147 DGGTITLYAQWKKL
+1147 DGGTIILYAQWEKL
-1161 PDVTILYTPDPT
+1161 PDVTISYTPEPT

-1178 KLNGAAA
+1178 KLNPTESNELGPQ
-1185 EENDTITVQEGTV
+1185 DGMVS
-1198 YESLNPETGVAQGA
+1198 ESLNPETGTARGA

-1234 HPLTVSST
+1234 HPLTGGST
-1242 TYTPKKDSS
+1242 TYTPEKDLS
-1251 GRYQEGSYVALF
+1251 GRYRDGSYVALF

-1270 RYDANATDAVGTM
+1270 RYDANGGTGTM
-1283 KDQTFPHGEAYPLK
+1283 EDQTFPHGQAHPLEK
-1297 ECAFS
+1297 CAFS

-1315 TGKVKYEDQESIKLE
+1315 TGKVKYEDQKSIKLDE
-1330 EKFPNLKD
+1330 EFPNLKD
-1338 DNDEVTLYA
+1338 DNDEATLYA
-1347 VWEEQSVTLSYEPN
+1347 VWHEQSVTLSYEPN

-1372 ETVVAVT
+1372 ETVAAVK

-1392 AKFDGWYSADG
+1392 ARFDGWYSADG
-1403 TLLSKELTFVPT
+1403 TLLSTDLKFVPT
-1415 KGAGTVWQ
+1415 RADGAVWQ
-1423 GTTYYAHFSA
+1423 GTTYYARFSA
-1433 KRSPST
+1433 RRRPST

-1508 NAYSDVPDTAWY
+1508 NAYSDVSGTAWY

>member
-1 MDIKGDWKKRAV
+1 MGIKGDWKKRAV
-13 CGLMV
+13 SGLMV
-18 LAMALSLLPTSILAA
+18 LVMALSLLPTSILAA

-42 IKNGSFEQP
+42 IKNGSFEKP
-51 VFDDKPSPQWPANQV
+51 ESDKDNSPQLAAAQV
-66 PDWHTTASDHLIEFG
+66 HDWHTTAFDQKIEFG
-81 SKRNGKNAPQLTG
+81 SKRNGKDAPQLTG
-94 NNKEIPDGKQFA
+94 NNKEIPDGYQFA
-106 ELNADEESTLYQYAT
+106 ELNANEESTLYQYAE

-132 SHRGRSGIDQ
+132 SHRGREGDDH
-142 MAVIIGPKQSQ
+142 MALIIGPKQ
-153 IDPATGERIDVDPAK
+153 DEK
-168 PSKDGKDGRDQFMR
+168 PDKPNKAGKDQFMR
-182 MTDWVSQHESNLKVD
+182 MTDWVKSHAEKLGVN
-197 IPPTGCTQ
+197 IPVTGCTQ
-205 KITVYSKKFAAK
+205 KITVYSKKFAAN
-217 GEFQNDIGDAF
+217 GGFQNDIGDAF

-238 KWNVWIIGTNNNAWD
+238 KWNVWIIGTSNTAWG
-253 NYGTNSSAYAAGKLS
+253 NYGTKSSAYAAGNLA

-277 GQTETVFAFCS
+277 GQTKTVFAFCS
-288 YSAAGGNTCGNL
+288 YSAATSNKTLGNL

-313 AAATAGGSGYIIV
+313 AAATAGGSGFIIV
-326 PTGDKGSE
+326 PTGDVSE
-334 YYEIGSSMSEL
+334 YYPIGSSMREL

-356 VVKPQDS
+356 VVKPESDD
-363 NVQFVGAY
+363 VQFVGAY
-371 VTRQTAKGLEQV
+371 VTRQTQTGLEKK
-383 FIPVTDKEEWG
+383 FIPAASWKPDDGTYP
-394 EEGDTYTYEH
+394 YTYEY
-404 RVEEPADIVL
+404 RVEEPADIGL
-414 VFIKSPT
+414 VFVKKAMVI
-421 VMYDANGGQEYVYEP
+421 YEANGGRYTH
-436 GATEPKNTV
+436 GDNGTNAV
-445 SFAEDTGRTKY
+445 SFAPQVSGDGSTTARGPYDSKEATPVKDGWRF
-456 TSHAAQAP
+456 
-464 AGCEDTWQFQGWL
+464 DGWL
-477 LARSKTLLPAEH
+477 LARNHKVLPAVH
-489 TVTYDKATDT
+489 TVSYDPAIE
-499 LTFTDNGSERGS
+499 TFTFTAADGTSETLKS
-511 AEGGATLIA
+511 DGATLFA

-532 RVKDEN
+532 RVKDAG
-538 GKVSADFRENTDCGT
+538 GKVSADFRENTECGT
-553 VEIVGNE
+553 VKIVGNE
-560 GESVAN
+560 GESVESN
-566 NLAAKDY
+566 PAAKDY

-596 YQQVDGEKYDLVS
+596 YQQVDGEYDLVS
-609 SEPTHSY
+609 NKPTHSY
-616 NVSREGVQTIYA
+616 NVSSEGVQTIYA

-639 WASVDAGKCP
+639 WASEAAGKCP
-649 QNTPDPPSPG
+649 PNRPEPPSPG

-665 TYYISKDFIKDKTTI
+665 TYYISKDLEIGKTI

-688 RTVPGKWIFTGWHD
+688 RTVPGKWVFTGWHD
-702 GEEDGSSGTGSD
+702 GKEDGSSGNDVD
-714 IVIQETELIKVTGDR
+714 IVIRVTELINVTGDR

-756 PSGSFAHT
+756 PSGSLAQT

-770 ESVTAKAEPDRNQT
+770 ESVTAKAEPARNQT
-784 TDGEDVLA
+784 TDGKDVLA
-792 TDNVTLYGDWSFK
+792 TDDVTLYGAWSFK
-805 GWQRSDT
+805 GWQRSD
-812 KDKDIVAAGDG
+812 DNEGIIAAGSE
-823 FDMPGNDLTLTG
+823 FNMPGNDLTLTG

-856 RDPKYASYDYAA
+856 SDPKYARYDYAA
-868 LLGSSKSGLNAPSTG
+868 LLGSSKPGLKAPSTG
-883 IPFGASIELMGLP
+883 IPFGASIKLMELP
-896 AGTEIQNDKYFA
+896 AGTEIPNDKYFA
-908 GWSLVKPT
+908 GWSLVKPEN
-916 SDNLDTIQT
+916 NLSTIET
-925 QGPGDSV
+925 QAPGDSV
-932 GYRKLGITENGQEVK
+932 GFRKLKVTENGQEVK

-977 SFTVQ
+977 SFMVQ
-982 NGKVDNK
+982 NGKVDEG
-989 TVSSEATPREGY
+989 TVSSTADPRDGY
-1001 HFVGWYEKSD
+1001 HFVGWYEK
-1011 DGKLEPVNGSAI
+1011 GALTPVSTGA
-1023 NGTTL
+1023 TL
-1028 TVTAAMMQAKL
+1028 TVTSDMMQAKL
-1039 KPLAESRGENRT
+1039 PLTGSREENGT
-1051 PVLEVR
+1051 PVLVVH
-1057 YIAVFARD
+1057 YVAVFARD

-1080 TMKPQTFPAPDSEE
+1080 TMEPQTFHAPNSKD
-1094 QLTTLRKNEFKRP
+1094 QPTTLRKNKFKRP
-1107 GYVFTGWA
+1107 GYEFTSWA
-1115 EYPTREVGQEE
+1115 ELENGQG

-1138 TIYQGNKIV
+1138 TIYRGNKIE
-1147 DGGTITLYAQWKKL
+1147 DDGTITLYAQWERL
-1161 PDVTILYTPDPT
+1161 ADVTIFYTPEPT

-1178 KLNGAAA
+1178 KLNPTESNELDPQDGM
-1185 EENDTITVQEGTV
+1185 VS
-1198 YESLNPETGVAQGA
+1198 ESLNPETGTARGA

-1220 VFVGWYDAQDTERS
+1220 VFVGWYDAKDTEREN
-1234 HPLTVSST
+1234 PLTDSM
-1242 TYTPKKDSS
+1242 TYTPEKNSS
-1251 GRYQEGSYVALF
+1251 SKRYQDGSYVALF

-1270 RYDANATDAVGTM
+1270 RYDANGGTGTM
-1283 KDQTFPHGEAYPLK
+1283 EDQTFPHGQAHPLEK
-1297 ECAFS
+1297 CAFS
-1302 REGYRFVGWATES
+1302 REGYRFVGWATEQK
-1315 TGKVKYEDQESIKLE
+1315 GKVKYEDQKSIKLE
-1330 EKFPNLKD
+1330 NEFPNLKD

-1347 VWEEQSVTLSYEPN
+1347 VWKEQSVTLSYEPN

-1372 ETVVAVT
+1372 EPVDAVT
-1379 GTAKGSTAQPKSG
+1379 GTAKGSTAQAKSG
-1392 AKFDGWYSADG
+1392 ARFDGWYSADG

-1415 KGAGTVWQ
+1415 KKDGAVWQ
-1423 GTTYYAHFSA
+1423 GTTYYAYFSA

-1498 DVRMQNLTKD
+1498 DVRAQNLTKD
-1508 NAYSDVPDTAWY
+1508 NAYSDVSGTAWY

-1584 AYGNGWVEGSSKTVF
+1584 AYGNGWVAGSSKTVF

>member
-13 CGLMV
+13 SGLMV

-42 IKNGSFEQP
+42 IKNGSFEEP
-51 VFDDKPSPQWPANQV
+51 AFHDKNSPQWPAKEV
-66 PDWHTTASDHLIEFG
+66 PDWDTTASDRKIEFG
-81 SKRNGKNAPQLTG
+81 STRKNGTVPHIVGEPNLQDSG
-94 NNKEIPDGKQFA
+94 CQFA
-106 ELNADEESTLYQYAT
+106 ELNADEESTLYQYAE

-132 SHRGRSGIDQ
+132 SHRGRDGVDQ
-142 MAVIIGPKQSQ
+142 MALIIGPKQ
-153 IDPATGERIDVDPAK
+153 DVDPAK
-168 PSKDGKDGRDQFMR
+168 PSADGKDQFMR
-182 MTDWVSQHESNLKVD
+182 MTDWVKSHAEKLGVK
-197 IPPTGCTQ
+197 IPVTGCTQ
-205 KITVYSKKFAAK
+205 KITVYSKKFTAD
-217 GEFQNDIGDAF
+217 GGFQNDIGDAF
-228 SASPSDVYTE
+228 SALPSNVYTE
-238 KWNVWIIGTNNNAWD
+238 KWNVWIIGTNNNAWG
-253 NYGTNSSAYAAGKLS
+253 NYGTKSPDYAAGNLA

-277 GQTETVFAFCS
+277 GQTKTVFAFCS
-288 YSAAGGNTCGNL
+288 YSATGGSTCGNL

-313 AAATAGGSGYIIV
+313 AAATAGGSGFIIV
-326 PTGDKGSE
+326 PTGNVSE
-334 YYEIGSSMSEL
+334 YYPIGSSMREL

-356 VVKPQDS
+356 VVKPENSD
-363 NVQFVGAY
+363 VQFVGAY
-371 VTRQTAKGLEQV
+371 VTRQTQHGLKKE
-383 FIPVTDKEEWG
+383 FIPAASSSWTKDG
-394 EEGDTYTYEH
+394 STYTYVH
-404 RVEEPADIVL
+404 PVEEPADIVL

-436 GATEPKNTV
+436 NATEPKNTV
-445 SFAEDTGRTKY
+445 SFAEDTGRIKY

-464 AGCEDTWQFQGWL
+464 VGCKDTWQFQGWL
-477 LARSKTLLPAEH
+477 LARSETLLPAEH

-553 VEIVGNE
+553 VDIVDHK
-560 GESVAN
+560 GELVESN
-566 NLAAKDY
+566 SAAKDY

-585 TAKAGY
+585 TANAGY

-609 SEPTHSY
+609 SKPTHSY
-616 NVSREGVQTIYA
+616 TVSREGVQTIYA
-628 RFAPTHTVTYQ
+628 RFAPTHTVTYR

-649 QNTPDPPSPG
+649 PNKPKLPSPG

-665 TYYISKDFIKDKTTI
+665 AYYISKDFIKDKTTI
-680 DGTVKKDG
+680 DGTVTKDG
-688 RTVPGKWIFTGWHD
+688 RTVPGKWVFTGWRS
-702 GEEDGSSGTGSD
+702 GESGDSD
-714 IVIQETELIKVTGDR
+714 IRETELIKVTGDR

-735 TFEPEAEHSL
+735 TFIPDKEHTL
-745 SYQFAD
+745 TYQFAD
-751 SGSWS
+751 NNRWS
-756 PSGSFAHT
+756 PSGSFAQT
-764 EEHYRG
+764 ENHYRG
-770 ESVTAKAEPDRNQT
+770 ESVTAKAEPDHNKT
-784 TDGEDVLA
+784 TDEEGNPIDVLV
-792 TDNVTLYGDWSFK
+792 TGNNVVLYGKWSFD
-805 GWQRSDT
+805 GWKRSDNEG
-812 KDKDIVAAGDG
+812 DNEGIVAAGDK
-823 FDMPGNDLTLTG
+823 FNMPGNDLTLTG

-856 RDPKYASYDYAA
+856 GDPKYARYDYAA
-868 LLGSSKSGLNAPSTG
+868 LLGSSKPGLKAPSTG
-883 IPFGASIELMGLP
+883 IPFGASIELMELP
-896 AGTEIQNDKYFA
+896 AGTKIPDDKYFA
-908 GWSLVKPT
+908 GWSIVDPT
-916 SDNLDTIQT
+916 NADLGTIET
-925 QGPGDSV
+925 QAPGDSV
-932 GYRKLGITENGQEVK
+932 GYRKLGITKDKRKVT

-977 SFTVQ
+977 SFMVQ
-982 NGKVDNK
+982 NGKVDEG
-989 TVSSEATPREGY
+989 TVSSTADPRDGY
-1001 HFVGWYEKSD
+1001 HFVGWYEK
-1011 DGKLEPVNGSAI
+1011 GALTPVSTGA
-1023 NGTTL
+1023 TL
-1028 TVTAAMMQAKL
+1028 TVTSDMMQAKL
-1039 KPLAESRGENRT
+1039 PLTGSREENGT
-1051 PVLEVR
+1051 PVLVVH
-1057 YIAVFARD
+1057 YVAVFARD

-1080 TMKPQTFPAPDSEE
+1080 TMEPQTFHAPGSED
-1094 QLTTLRKNEFKRP
+1094 QPTMLRKNAFTRP
-1107 GYVFTGWA
+1107 GYEFTGWA
-1115 EYPTREVGQEE
+1115 ESENGQG
-1126 RIYADEAPFAEV
+1126 RIYADEASFAEV
-1138 TIYQGNKIV
+1138 TIYRGVKIE
-1147 DGGTITLYAQWKKL
+1147 DGGSIILYAQWEKL
-1161 PDVTILYTPDPT
+1161 PDVTISYTPEPT

-1178 KLNGAAA
+1178 KLNPTESNELDPQDGM
-1185 EENDTITVQEGTV
+1185 VS
-1198 YESLNPETGVAQGA
+1198 ESLNPETGTARGA
-1212 TAVPGEGS
+1212 TAVPGKGS
-1220 VFVGWYDAQDTERS
+1220 VFVGWYDAQGK
-1234 HPLTVSST
+1234 HPLTDKT
-1242 TYTPKKDSS
+1242 TYTPEKGSS
-1251 GRYQEGSYVALF
+1251 GRYQDGSYVARF

-1270 RYDANATDAVGTM
+1270 HYDANGGTDTM
-1283 KDQTFPHGEAYPLK
+1283 EDQTFPHGQAHPLEK
-1297 ECAFS
+1297 CAFS

-1315 TGKVKYEDQESIKLE
+1315 TDKVKYEDQESIKLDE
-1330 EKFPNLKD
+1330 EFPNLTN
-1338 DNDEVTLYA
+1338 DNDVVTLYA
-1347 VWEEQSVTLSYEPN
+1347 VWEEQSVTIGYVSS
-1361 DAELGSVSSAL
+1361 DTELG
-1372 ETVVAVT
+1372 TVTVESEPVDAVT
-1379 GTAKGSTAQPKSG
+1379 GTAHGSTAQAKSG

-1403 TLLSKELTFVPT
+1403 TQLSTELTFVP
-1415 KGAGTVWQ
+1415 KKADGAVWQ
-1423 GTTYYAHFSA
+1423 GTTYYARFSA
-1433 KRSPST
+1433 QRRPST

-1445 PDETKPTL
+1445 PDDTKITL

-1508 NAYSDVPDTAWY
+1508 NAYSDVSDTAWY

-1640 TFWGYLAIQEATNSH
+1640 TFWGYLAMQEATNSH

>member
-13 CGLMV
+13 SGLMV
-18 LAMALSLLPTSILAA
+18 LVMALSLLPTSILAA

-42 IKNGSFEQP
+42 IKNGSFEEP
-51 VFDDKPSPQWPANQV
+51 AFHDKNSPQWPANNV
-66 PDWHTTASDHLIEFG
+66 PDWDTTASDQLIEFG
-81 SKRNGKNAPQLTG
+81 SRRNGKDAPQLTG
-94 NNKEIPDGKQFA
+94 VDKTIPDGSQFA

-132 SHRGRSGIDQ
+132 SHRGREGVDH
-142 MAVIIGPKQSQ
+142 MALIIGPKQNF
-153 IDPATGERIDVDPAK
+153 DPAK
-168 PSKDGKDGRDQFMR
+168 PSEDGRDQFMR
-182 MTDWVSQHESNLKVD
+182 MTDWVSQHASGMAD
-197 IPPTGCTQ
+197 MGCTQ
-205 KITVYSKKFAAK
+205 KITVYSKKFAK
-217 GEFQNDIGDAF
+217 NGRFENDIGDAF

-238 KWNVWIIGTNNNAWD
+238 KWNVWIIGTSNTAWG
-253 NYGTNSSAYAAGKLS
+253 NYGTKSSAYAAGNLA

-277 GQTETVFAFCS
+277 GQTKTVFAFCS
-288 YSAAGGNTCGNL
+288 YSAATSDKTLGNL

-313 AAATAGGSGYIIV
+313 AAATAGGSGFIGV
-326 PTGDKGSE
+326 PTGNVSE
-334 YYEIGSSMSEL
+334 YYPIGSSMSEL
-345 VVANGSPITVK
+345 VVANGSTIKVK
-356 VVKPQDS
+356 AVKPKDS

-383 FIPVTDKEEWG
+383 FIPVTDKEWG
-394 EEGDTYTYEH
+394 EEGDTYTYVH
-404 RVEEPADIVL
+404 PVKEPADIVL
-414 VFIKSPT
+414 VFVKKPMVI
-421 VMYDANGGQEYVYEP
+421 YEANGGDQYTH
-436 GATEPKNTV
+436 GDNGTNAV
-445 SFAEDTGRTKY
+445 SFAQQVRDDGSKTERLPYESQEATTK
-456 TSHAAQAP
+456 TKD
-464 AGCEDTWQFQGWL
+464 GWRFDGWL
-477 LARSKTLLPAEH
+477 LARKEKVLPAVH
-489 TVTYDKATDT
+489 TVSYDTASE
-499 LTFTDNGSERGS
+499 TFTFTADDGTKETLES
-511 AEGGATLIA
+511 GGATLIA

-532 RVKDEN
+532 RVKDKD
-538 GKVSADFRENTDCGT
+538 GMVSADIQENTACGSIT
-553 VEIVGNE
+553 VTSDGAAVKTETTEAVTDYYSQANE
-560 GESVAN
+560 KITA
-566 NLAAKDY
+566 
-573 FASASERVTVTA
+573 TA
-585 TAKAGY
+585 TAKNGY
-591 EFIGW
+591 RFVGW
-596 YQQVDGEKYDLVS
+596 YQQLDGDTYQFISNQETYTYTAKA
-609 SEPTHSY
+609 
-616 NVSREGVQTIYA
+616 EGVQTVYA

-639 WASVDAGKCP
+639 WASVAAGKCP

-680 DGTVKKDG
+680 DGTVTKDG
-688 RTVPGKWIFTGWHD
+688 RTVPGKWVFTGWHD
-702 GEEDGSSGTGSD
+702 GEEDGSSGNDVD
-714 IVIQETELIKVTGDR
+714 IVIRETELIKVTGDR

-751 SGSWS
+751 STCWS

-805 GWQRSDT
+805 GWQRSDNDST
-812 KDKDIVAAGDG
+812 IAAGSE
-823 FDMPGNDLTLTG
+823 FDMPGNNLTLTG

-844 TVVYDTGDGKPI
+844 TVVYDTGDGI
-856 RDPKYASYDYAA
+856 ISDPKYASYDYAA
-868 LLGSSKSGLNAPSTG
+868 LLGSSKPGLNDPSTG
-883 IPFGASIELMGLP
+883 IPFGASIKLMELP
-896 AGTEIQNDKYFA
+896 AGTEIPDDKYFA
-908 GWSLVKPT
+908 GWSIVDPT
-916 SDNLDTIQT
+916 NADLGTIET
-925 QGPGDSV
+925 QAPGDSI
-932 GYRKLGITENGQEVK
+932 GYRKLGITKNGQEVT
-947 LYAVYKNKDVATV
+947 LYAVYKNKDMATV
-960 DFAVNDSNWG
+960 DFAVNNSNWG

-977 SFTVQ
+977 SFTVR
-982 NGKVDNK
+982 GSAVDGK

-1001 HFVGWYEKSD
+1001 HFVGWYEKDAQGRLS
-1011 DGKLEPVNGSAI
+1011 LVNKDA
-1023 NGTTL
+1023 TL
-1028 TVTAAMMQAKL
+1028 TVTSNMMQAKL
-1039 KPLAESRGENRT
+1039 DLLTRSREENRT

-1065 SFTVKFDGNGDDKEA
+1065 SFTVKFEPNGALDAGGKSDVTGE
-1080 TMKPQTFPAPDSEE
+1080 MPPQKFHDPNSED
-1094 QLTTLRKNEFKRP
+1094 QPTTLRKNAFTRP
-1107 GYVFTGWA
+1107 GYEFTGWA
-1115 EYPTREVGQEE
+1115 ESKTGEGRTYV
-1126 RIYADEAPFAEV
+1126 DKAPFAEV
-1138 TIYQGNKIV
+1138 TKYRGVKIE
-1147 DGGTITLYAQWKKL
+1147 DGGTIILYAQWEKL
-1161 PDVTILYTPDPT
+1161 PDVTISYTPIPT

-1178 KLNGAAA
+1178 ELNLTESNELDPQDGM
-1185 EENDTITVQEGTV
+1185 VS
-1198 YESLNPETGVAQGA
+1198 ESLNPETGTARGA
-1212 TAVPGEGS
+1212 TAVPGKGS
-1220 VFVGWYDAQDTERS
+1220 VFVGWYDAQGK
-1234 HPLTVSST
+1234 HPLTDKT
-1242 TYTPKKDSS
+1242 TYTPEKGSS
-1251 GRYQEGSYVALF
+1251 GRYQDGSYVARF

-1270 RYDANATDAVGTM
+1270 HYDANGGTDTM
-1283 KDQTFPHGEAYPLK
+1283 EDQTFPHGQAYPLEK
-1297 ECAFS
+1297 CAFS

-1315 TGKVKYEDQESIKLE
+1315 TDKVKYKDQESIKLDE
-1330 EKFPNLKD
+1330 EFPNLTN
-1338 DNDEVTLYA
+1338 DNDVVTLYA
-1347 VWEEQSVTLSYEPN
+1347 VWEEQSVTIGYVSS
-1361 DAELGSVSSAL
+1361 DTELG
-1372 ETVVAVT
+1372 TVTVESEPVDAVT
-1379 GTAKGSTAQPKSG
+1379 GTAHGSTAQAKSG

-1403 TLLSKELTFVPT
+1403 TQLSTELTFVP
-1415 KGAGTVWQ
+1415 KKADGAVWQ
-1423 GTTYYAHFSA
+1423 GTTYYARFSA
-1433 KRSPST
+1433 QRRPST

-1498 DVRMQNLTKD
+1498 DVRTQNLTKD

-1666 TQTAKRENRDWSKE
+1666 TQTAKRGNRDWSKE

>member
-33 DTRSVTDNA
+33 DTRSVTENA
-42 IKNGSFEQP
+42 IKNGSFEEP
-51 VFDDKPSPQWPANQV
+51 AFHDKNSPQWPAKEV
-66 PDWHTTASDHLIEFG
+66 PDWDTTASDRKIEFG
-81 SKRNGKNAPQLTG
+81 SRRNGKDAPQLMGDQT
-94 NNKEIPDGKQFA
+94 IPDGSQFA
-106 ELNADEESTLYQYAT
+106 ELNADEESTLYQYAE

-132 SHRGRSGIDQ
+132 SHRGREGDDH
-142 MAVIIGPKQSQ
+142 MALIIGPKQ
-153 IDPATGERIDVDPAK
+153 DEK
-168 PSKDGKDGRDQFMR
+168 PDKPNKAGKDQFMR
-182 MTDWVSQHESNLKVD
+182 MTDWVKSHAEKLGVN
-197 IPPTGCTQ
+197 IPVTGCTQ
-205 KITVYSKKFAAK
+205 KITVYSKKFAAN
-217 GEFQNDIGDAF
+217 GGFQNDIGDAF

-238 KWNVWIIGTNNNAWD
+238 KWNVWIIGTSNTAWG
-253 NYGTNSSAYAAGKLS
+253 NYGTKSSAYAAGKLA

-277 GQTETVFAFCS
+277 GQTKTVFAFCS
-288 YSAAGGNTCGNL
+288 YSAATSNKTLGNL

-313 AAATAGGSGYIIV
+313 AAATAGGSGFIGV
-326 PTGDKGSE
+326 PTGGKNV
-334 YYEIGSSMSEL
+334 YYEIRGSMSEL

-356 VVKPQDS
+356 AVEPESDD
-363 NVQFVGAY
+363 VQFVGAY
-371 VTRQTAKGLEQV
+371 VTRQTQNGLKKE
-383 FIPVTDKEEWG
+383 FIPATSPSWDKV
-394 EEGDTYTYEH
+394 DRTYTYEH
-404 RVEEPADIVL
+404 PVEEPADIVL
-414 VFIKSPT
+414 VFVKKPMVI
-421 VMYDANGGQEYVYEP
+421 YEANGGKQYTH
-436 GATEPKNTV
+436 GDNGTNAV
-445 SFAEDTGRTKY
+445 SFAPQVSGDGSTTARGPYDSKEATPVKDGWRF
-456 TSHAAQAP
+456 
-464 AGCEDTWQFQGWL
+464 DGWL
-477 LARSKTLLPAEH
+477 LPQKNKVLPAVH
-489 TVTYDKATDT
+489 TVSYDAESE
-499 LTFTDNGSERGS
+499 TFTFTANGETTELESV
-511 AEGGATLIA
+511 GATLIA

-532 RVKDEN
+532 RVKNAD
-538 GKVSADFRENTDCGT
+538 GKVSDDFLVNEDCGT

-566 NLAAKDY
+566 NPAAKDY

-596 YQQVDGEKYDLVS
+596 YQQVDGKYDLVS
-609 SEPTHSY
+609 SKPTHSY
-616 NVSREGVQTIYA
+616 TVISEGVQTIYA

-639 WASVDAGKCP
+639 WASVAAGKCP
-649 QNTPDPPSPG
+649 QNTPDPPRPG

-688 RTVPGKWIFTGWHD
+688 RTVPGKWVFTGWHD
-702 GEEDGSSGTGSD
+702 GEEDGSSGNDVD
-714 IVIQETELIKVTGDR
+714 IVIRVTELINVTGDR

-770 ESVTAKAEPDRNQT
+770 ESVKAASEPARNQT
-784 TDGEDVLA
+784 MDGKDVLV

-805 GWQRSDT
+805 GWQRSDNENT
-812 KDKDIVAAGDG
+812 ITAGND
-823 FDMPGNDLTLTG
+823 FDMPGNNLTLTG

-844 TVVYDTGDGKPI
+844 TVVYDTGNGEPVGDL
-856 RDPKYASYDYAA
+856 KYASYDYAA
-868 LLGSSKSGLNAPSTG
+868 LLGSSKPGLKAPSTG
-883 IPFGASIELMGLP
+883 IPFGASIKLMELP
-896 AGTEIQNDKYFA
+896 AGTEIPNDKYFA

-916 SDNLDTIQT
+916 NADLSDIET
-925 QGPGDSV
+925 QAPGDSV
-932 GYRKLGITENGQEVK
+932 GFRKLEVTENGQEVK

-977 SFTVQ
+977 SFMVQ
-982 NGKVDNK
+982 NGKVDEG
-989 TVSSEATPREGY
+989 TVSSTAAPRDGY
-1001 HFVGWYEKSD
+1001 HFVGWYEESD

-1023 NGTTL
+1023 SGTTL

-1051 PVLEVR
+1051 PVLVVR
-1057 YIAVFARD
+1057 YVAVFEPNT
-1065 SFTVKFDGNGDDKEA
+1065 FTIHYEPNYPIIDAGAQSGEMVDQTFSAATTSRNLSPNQFQCKGYTFDGWTTGKGDFYSDGA
-1080 TMKPQTFPAPDSEE
+1080 AFTQTVE
-1094 QLTTLRKNEFKRP
+1094 NEGK
-1107 GYVFTGWA
+1107 V
-1115 EYPTREVGQEE
+1115 
-1126 RIYADEAPFAEV
+1126 
-1138 TIYQGNKIV
+1138 
-1147 DGGTITLYAQWKKL
+1147 TLYAQWERL
-1161 PDVTILYTPDPT
+1161 ADVTIFYTPEPT

-1178 KLNGAAA
+1178 ELNGTAAK
-1185 EENDTITVQEGTV
+1185 ENDTITVQEGTV
-1198 YESLNPETGVAQGA
+1198 YESLNPETGTARGA
-1212 TAVPGEGS
+1212 TAVPGKGS
-1220 VFVGWYDAQDTERS
+1220 VFVGWYDAQGK
-1234 HPLTVSST
+1234 HPLTDKT
-1242 TYTPKKDSS
+1242 TYTPEKGSS
-1251 GRYQEGSYVALF
+1251 GRYQDGSYVARF

-1270 RYDANATDAVGTM
+1270 HYDANGGTDTM
-1283 KDQTFPHGEAYPLK
+1283 EDQTFPHGQAHPLEK
-1297 ECAFS
+1297 CAFS

-1315 TGKVKYEDQESIKLE
+1315 AGEVKYEDQESIKLD
-1330 EKFPNLKD
+1330 EKFPNLTN
-1338 DNDEVTLYA
+1338 DNDVVTLYA
-1347 VWEEQSVTLSYEPN
+1347 VWEEQSVTIGYEPN
-1361 DAELGSVSSAL
+1361 DAELG
-1372 ETVVAVT
+1372 TVTVESEPVDAVT
-1379 GTAKGSTAQPKSG
+1379 GTAHGSTAQPKSG
-1392 AKFDGWYSADG
+1392 ARFDGWYSADD

-1415 KGAGTVWQ
+1415 KAAGTVWQ
-1423 GTTYYAHFSA
+1423 GTTYYARFSA

-1508 NAYSDVPDTAWY
+1508 NAYSDVSDTAWY
-1520 AAAVSTLSKMGVI
+1520 STAVSTLSKMGVI

-1563 KSADTPFTDIS
+1563 KSADTPFTDMS

-1584 AYGNGWVEGSSKTVF
+1584 AYGNGWIKGSNKTVF

>member
-33 DTRSVTDNA
+33 DTRSVTENA
-42 IKNGSFEQP
+42 IKNGSFEEP
-51 VFDDKPSPQWPANQV
+51 AFHDKNSPQWPAKEV
-66 PDWHTTASDHLIEFG
+66 PDWDTTASDRKIEFG
-81 SKRNGKNAPQLTG
+81 SRRNGKDAPQLMGDQT
-94 NNKEIPDGKQFA
+94 IPDGSQFA
-106 ELNADEESTLYQYAT
+106 ELNADEESTLYQYAE

-132 SHRGRSGIDQ
+132 SHRGREGDDH
-142 MAVIIGPKQSQ
+142 MALIIGPKQ
-153 IDPATGERIDVDPAK
+153 DEK
-168 PSKDGKDGRDQFMR
+168 PDKPNKAGKDQFMR
-182 MTDWVSQHESNLKVD
+182 MTDWVKSHAEKLGVN
-197 IPPTGCTQ
+197 IPVTGCTQ
-205 KITVYSKKFAAK
+205 KITVYSKKFAAN
-217 GEFQNDIGDAF
+217 GGFQNDIGDAF

-238 KWNVWIIGTNNNAWD
+238 KWNVWIIGTNNNAWG
-253 NYGTNSSAYAAGKLS
+253 NYGTKSSDYAAGKLA

-277 GQTETVFAFCS
+277 GQTKTVFAFCS
-288 YSAAGGNTCGNL
+288 YSAATSNKTLGNL

-313 AAATAGGSGYIIV
+313 AAATAGGSGFIGV
-326 PTGDKGSE
+326 PTGGKNV
-334 YYEIGSSMSEL
+334 YYEIRGSMSEL

-356 VVKPQDS
+356 AVEPESDD
-363 NVQFVGAY
+363 VQFVGAY
-371 VTRQTAKGLEQV
+371 VTRQTQNGLKKE
-383 FIPVTDKEEWG
+383 FIPATSPSWDKV
-394 EEGDTYTYEH
+394 DRTYTYEH
-404 RVEEPADIVL
+404 PVEEPADIVL
-414 VFIKSPT
+414 VFVKKPMVI
-421 VMYDANGGQEYVYEP
+421 YEANGGKQYTH
-436 GATEPKNTV
+436 GDNGTNAV
-445 SFAEDTGRTKY
+445 SFAPQVSGDGSTTARGPYDSKEATPVKDGWRF
-456 TSHAAQAP
+456 
-464 AGCEDTWQFQGWL
+464 DGWL
-477 LARSKTLLPAEH
+477 LPQKNKVLPAVH
-489 TVTYDKATDT
+489 TVSYDAESE
-499 LTFTDNGSERGS
+499 TFTFTANGETTELESV
-511 AEGGATLIA
+511 GATLIA

-532 RVKDEN
+532 RVKNAD
-538 GKVSADFRENTDCGT
+538 GKVSDDFLVNEDCGT

-566 NLAAKDY
+566 NPAAKDY

-596 YQQVDGEKYDLVS
+596 YQQVDGKYDLVS
-609 SEPTHSY
+609 SKPTHSY
-616 NVSREGVQTIYA
+616 TVISEGVQTIYA

-639 WASVDAGKCP
+639 WASVAAGKCP
-649 QNTPDPPSPG
+649 QNTPDPPRPG

-688 RTVPGKWIFTGWHD
+688 RTVPGKWVFTGWHD
-702 GEEDGSSGTGSD
+702 GEEDGSSGNDVD
-714 IVIQETELIKVTGDR
+714 IVIRVTELINVTGDR

-770 ESVTAKAEPDRNQT
+770 ESVKAASEPARNQT
-784 TDGEDVLA
+784 MDGKDVLV

-805 GWQRSDT
+805 GWQRSDNENT
-812 KDKDIVAAGDG
+812 ITAGND
-823 FDMPGNDLTLTG
+823 FDMPGNNLTLTG

-844 TVVYDTGDGKPI
+844 TVVYDTGNGEPVGDL
-856 RDPKYASYDYAA
+856 KYASYDYAA
-868 LLGSSKSGLNAPSTG
+868 LLGSSKPGLKAPSTG
-883 IPFGASIELMGLP
+883 IPFGASIKLMELP
-896 AGTEIQNDKYFA
+896 AGTEIPNDKYFA

-916 SDNLDTIQT
+916 NADLSDIET
-925 QGPGDSV
+925 QAPGDSV
-932 GYRKLGITENGQEVK
+932 GFRKLEVTENGQEVK

-977 SFTVQ
+977 SFMVQ
-982 NGKVDNK
+982 NGKVDEG
-989 TVSSEATPREGY
+989 TVSSTAAPRDGY
-1001 HFVGWYEKSD
+1001 HFVGWYEESD

-1023 NGTTL
+1023 SGTTL

-1051 PVLEVR
+1051 PVLVVR
-1057 YIAVFARD
+1057 YVAVFEPNT
-1065 SFTVKFDGNGDDKEA
+1065 FTIHYEPNYPIIDAGAQSGEMVDQTFSAATTSRNLSPNQFQCKGYTFDGWTTGKGDFYSDGA
-1080 TMKPQTFPAPDSEE
+1080 AFTQTVE
-1094 QLTTLRKNEFKRP
+1094 NEGK
-1107 GYVFTGWA
+1107 V
-1115 EYPTREVGQEE
+1115 
-1126 RIYADEAPFAEV
+1126 
-1138 TIYQGNKIV
+1138 
-1147 DGGTITLYAQWKKL
+1147 TLYAQWERL
-1161 PDVTILYTPDPT
+1161 ADVTIFYTPEPT

-1178 KLNGAAA
+1178 ELNGTAAK
-1185 EENDTITVQEGTV
+1185 ENDTITVQEGTV
-1198 YESLNPETGVAQGA
+1198 YESLNPETGTARGA
-1212 TAVPGEGS
+1212 TAVPGKGS
-1220 VFVGWYDAQDTERS
+1220 VFVGWYDAQGK
-1234 HPLTVSST
+1234 HPLTDKT
-1242 TYTPKKDSS
+1242 TYTPEKGSS
-1251 GRYQEGSYVALF
+1251 GRYQDGSYVARF

-1270 RYDANATDAVGTM
+1270 HYDANGGTDTM
-1283 KDQTFPHGEAYPLK
+1283 EDQTFPHGQAHPLEK
-1297 ECAFS
+1297 CAFS

-1315 TGKVKYEDQESIKLE
+1315 AGEVKYEDQESIKLD
-1330 EKFPNLKD
+1330 EKFPNLTN
-1338 DNDEVTLYA
+1338 DNDVVTLYA
-1347 VWEEQSVTLSYEPN
+1347 VWEEQSVTIGYEPN
-1361 DAELGSVSSAL
+1361 DAELG
-1372 ETVVAVT
+1372 TVTVESEPVDAVT
-1379 GTAKGSTAQPKSG
+1379 GTAHGSTAQPKSG

-1403 TLLSKELTFVPT
+1403 TLLSTELTFVPT
-1415 KGAGTVWQ
+1415 RADGAVWQ
-1423 GTTYYAHFSA
+1423 GTTYYARFSA

-1508 NAYSDVPDTAWY
+1508 NAYSDVSDTAWY

>member
-33 DTRSVTDNA
+33 DTRSVTENA
-42 IKNGSFEQP
+42 IKNGSFEEP
-51 VFDDKPSPQWPANQV
+51 AFHDKNSPQWPANNV
-66 PDWHTTASDHLIEFG
+66 PDWDTTASDQLIEFG
-81 SKRNGKNAPQLTG
+81 SRRNGKDAPQLTG
-94 NNKEIPDGKQFA
+94 VDKTIPDGSQFA

-132 SHRGRSGIDQ
+132 SHRGREGVDH
-142 MAVIIGPKQSQ
+142 MALIIGPKQNF
-153 IDPATGERIDVDPAK
+153 DPAK
-168 PSKDGKDGRDQFMR
+168 PSEDGRDQFMR
-182 MTDWVSQHESNLKVD
+182 MTDWVSQHASGMAD
-197 IPPTGCTQ
+197 MGCTQ
-205 KITVYSKKFAAK
+205 KITVYSKKFAK
-217 GEFQNDIGDAF
+217 NGRFENDIGDAF

-238 KWNVWIIGTNNNAWD
+238 KWNVWIIGTSNTAWG
-253 NYGTNSSAYAAGKLS
+253 NYGTKSSAYAAGNLA

-277 GQTETVFAFCS
+277 GQTKTVFAFCS
-288 YSAAGGNTCGNL
+288 YSAATSDKTLGNL

-313 AAATAGGSGYIIV
+313 AAATAGGSGFIGV
-326 PTGDKGSE
+326 PTGNVSE
-334 YYEIGSSMSEL
+334 YYPIGSSMSEL
-345 VVANGSPITVK
+345 VVANGSTIKVK
-356 VVKPQDS
+356 AVKPKDS

-383 FIPVTDKEEWG
+383 FIPVTDKEWG
-394 EEGDTYTYEH
+394 EEGDTYTYVH
-404 RVEEPADIVL
+404 PVKEPADIVL
-414 VFIKSPT
+414 VFVKKPMVI
-421 VMYDANGGQEYVYEP
+421 YEANGGNRYTY
-436 GATEPKNTV
+436 GDNGTNAV
-445 SFAEDTGRTKY
+445 SFAQQAGSGGVLTPRGPY
-456 TSHAAQAP
+456 TAQA
-464 AGCEDTWQFQGWL
+464 AETTKDGWRFDGWL
-477 LARSKTLLPAEH
+477 LPQNNNKVLPAVH
-489 TVTYDKATDT
+489 TVSYDAESE
-499 LTFTDNGSERGS
+499 TFTFTANGETTELESV
-511 AEGGATLIA
+511 GATLIA

-553 VEIVGNE
+553 VEIVGNV

-566 NLAAKDY
+566 NPVAKDY

-585 TAKAGY
+585 AANAGY
-591 EFIGW
+591 EFMGW
-596 YQQVDGEKYDLVS
+596 YQQVDGNKYELVS
-609 SEPTHSY
+609 SKPTHSY

-628 RFAPTHTVTYQ
+628 RFAPTHTVKYQ
-639 WASVDAGKCP
+639 WTKDIGKCP
-649 QNTPDPPSPG
+649 QNKPEPPSPG

-665 TYYISKDFIKDKTTI
+665 TYYISKDFIRDKTTI
-680 DGTVKKDG
+680 DGTGTKDG
-688 RTVPGKWIFTGWHD
+688 RTVPGKWVFTGWHD
-702 GEEDGSSGTGSD
+702 GEDVGSSGTGGD
-714 IVIQETELIKVTGDR
+714 IVIRETELINVTGDR

-735 TFEPEAEHSL
+735 TFIPEEKHTL
-745 SYQFAD
+745 TYQFAD
-751 SGSWS
+751 NTRWS
-756 PSGSFAHT
+756 PSGSFELT
-764 EEHYRG
+764 ENYYRG
-770 ESVTAKAEPDRNQT
+770 ESVTAQAEPARNQT
-784 TDGEDVLA
+784 TDGEDVLV
-792 TDNVTLYGDWSFK
+792 TGNVTLYGDWSFK

-812 KDKDIVAAGDG
+812 KDKGIVAAGDG

-844 TVVYDTGDGKPI
+844 TVVYDTGDGEPI
-856 RDPKYASYDYAA
+856 SDPKYASYDYAA
-868 LLGSSKSGLNAPSTG
+868 LLGSSKPGLDAPTG
-883 IPFGASIELMGLP
+883 IPFGASIKLMELP
-896 AGTEIQNDKYFA
+896 AGTKIPDDKYFA
-908 GWSLVKPT
+908 GWSIYKPT
-916 SDNLDTIQT
+916 DGNLSTIET
-925 QGPGDSV
+925 QAPGDSI
-932 GYRKLGITENGQEVK
+932 GYRKLGITKNGQEVT
-947 LYAVYKNKDVATV
+947 LYAVYKNKDMATV

-970 DVNPKSG
+970 DVGTKGG

-982 NGKVDNK
+982 NGKVEKK
-989 TVSSEATPREGY
+989 TVSSKATPRDGY
-1001 HFVGWYEKSD
+1001 HFVGWYEKD
-1011 DGKLEPVNGSAI
+1011 DNGQLESVSTSAI

-1028 TVTAAMMQAKL
+1028 TVTTAMMQEKL
-1039 KPLAESRGENRT
+1039 NSLTENGT
-1051 PVLEVR
+1051 PVLVH
-1057 YIAVFARD
+1057 YVAVFAHD
-1065 SFTVKFDGNGDDKEA
+1065 SFTVNFNGNGDDKKA
-1080 TMKPQTFPAPDSEE
+1080 TMEPQKFHDPDSKD
-1094 QLTTLRKNEFKRP
+1094 QPTKLRKNKFKRP

-1115 EYPTREVGQEE
+1115 ESEDGKGRT
-1126 RIYADEAPFAEV
+1126 YADEAPFAEV
-1138 TIYQGNKIV
+1138 TTYQGVKIV
-1147 DGGTITLYAQWKKL
+1147 DGGSITLYAQWEKL
-1161 PDVTILYTPDPT
+1161 PDVTISYTPEPT

-1178 KLNGAAA
+1178 ELNPTESNELDPQDGM
-1185 EENDTITVQEGTV
+1185 VS
-1198 YESLNPETGVAQGA
+1198 ESLNPETGVAQGA
-1212 TAVPGEGS
+1212 TAVPGKGS
-1220 VFVGWYDAQDTERS
+1220 VFVGWYDEQGKHLPTDG
-1234 HPLTVSST
+1234 T
-1242 TYTPKKDSS
+1242 TYTPEKDSS
-1251 GRYQEGSYVALF
+1251 GRYRNGSYVARF

-1270 RYDANATDAVGTM
+1270 HYDANATDAVGTM
-1283 KDQTFPHGEAYPLK
+1283 KDQTFPHGQAHPLEK
-1297 ECAFS
+1297 CAFS
-1302 REGYRFVGWATES
+1302 REGYRFVGWATGPAGE
-1315 TGKVKYEDQESIKLE
+1315 VKYEDQKSIKLD
-1330 EKFPNLKD
+1330 EKFQNLTN
-1338 DNDEVTLYA
+1338 DNDVVTLYA

-1372 ETVVAVT
+1372 ETVAAVK

-1392 AKFDGWYSADG
+1392 ARFDGWYSADG
-1403 TLLSKELTFVPT
+1403 TLLSTDLAFVPT
-1415 KGAGTVWQ
+1415 KADGAVWQ
-1423 GTTYYAHFSA
+1423 GTTYYAYFSA

-1508 NAYSDVPDTAWY
+1508 NAYSDVSDTAWY

-1625 SDLLANQIVWPDNPE
+1625 SDLLANQIAWPDNPE

>member
-13 CGLMV
+13 SGLMV

-51 VFDDKPSPQWPANQV
+51 AFDNMNAPQWAADLV
-66 PDWHTTASDHLIEFG
+66 PDWHTTASDQKIEFG
-81 SKRNGKNAPQLTG
+81 STRKNGRVPHIVD
-94 NNKEIPDGKQFA
+94 EPDIPDGKQFA

-132 SHRGRSGIDQ
+132 SHRGRYGIDQ
-142 MAVIIGPKQSQ
+142 MAVIIGPKQN
-153 IDPATGERIDVDPAK
+153 VDPAK
-168 PSKDGKDGRDQFMR
+168 PSKDGRDQFMQ
-182 MTDWVSQHESNLKVD
+182 MTDWVRQNAVD
-197 IPPTGCTQ
+197 IPQTGCTQ
-205 KITVYSKKFAAK
+205 KITVYSKKFAEN

-238 KWNVWIIGTNNNAWD
+238 KWNVWIIGTNNNAWG
-253 NYGTNSSAYAAGKLS
+253 NYGTKSSDYAAGKLA

-277 GQTETVFAFCS
+277 GQTKTVFAFCS
-288 YSAAGGNTCGNL
+288 YSSATNNKTLGNL
-300 IDNIHFSLYQTIT
+300 IDNIHFRLYQTIT
-313 AAATAGGSGYIIV
+313 AAATAGGSGYIGV
-326 PTGDKGSE
+326 STGNESVLYKIEDK
-334 YYEIGSSMSEL
+334 MREL
-345 VVANGSPITVK
+345 VVADGSTITVQA
-356 VVKPQDS
+356 VEPENGD
-363 NVQFVGAY
+363 VQFVGAY
-371 VTRQTAKGLEQV
+371 VTRQTKNGLEKK
-383 FIPVTDKEEWG
+383 FIPAASWSWDKVNR
-394 EEGDTYTYEH
+394 TYTYEH
-404 RVEEPADIVL
+404 PVEEPADIVL
-414 VFIKSPT
+414 VFVKKPMVI
-421 VMYDANGGQEYVYEP
+421 YEANGGDTYTH
-436 GATEPKNTV
+436 GDNGRNAV
-445 SFAEDTGRTKY
+445 SFAPQVSDDGSTTERAPYKSEAATTTKD
-456 TSHAAQAP
+456 
-464 AGCEDTWQFQGWL
+464 GWKFDGWL
-477 LARSKTLLPAEH
+477 LARSETLLPAKH
-489 TVTYDKATDT
+489 TVTYDKKTDT
-499 LTFTDNGSERGS
+499 LTFTDNDSVSGS
-511 AEGGATLIA
+511 AKGGATLIA

-553 VEIVGNE
+553 VDIVDHV

-566 NLAAKDY
+566 NPAAKDY

-596 YQQVDGEKYDLVS
+596 YQQVDGKKYELVS

-628 RFAPTHTVTYQ
+628 RFAPTHTVTYR
-639 WASVDAGKCP
+639 WTTEEGKCP
-649 QNTPDPPSPG
+649 PEEQLDANKISLPEAG
-659 TVIDGG
+659 TVIAGG
-665 TYYISKDFIKDKTTI
+665 TYYISKDLEIGKTI
-680 DGTVKKDG
+680 DGTVTKDD
-688 RTVPGKWIFTGWHD
+688 RTVPGKWVFTGWHD
-702 GEEDGSSGTGSD
+702 GSSD
-714 IVIQETELIKVTGDR
+714 IVIQETELINVTEDR

-735 TFEPEAEHSL
+735 TFIPEKEHTL
-745 SYQFAD
+745 TYQFAD
-751 SGSWS
+751 STRWS

-770 ESVTAKAEPDRNQT
+770 ESVTAQAEPDRNKT
-784 TDGEDVLA
+784 TDEEGNPIDVLV
-792 TDNVTLYGDWSFK
+792 TGNNVVLYGKWSFD
-805 GWQRSDT
+805 GWKRSDNEG
-812 KDKDIVAAGDG
+812 DNEGIVAAGNG
-823 FDMPGNDLTLTG
+823 FNMPGNDLKLTG

-868 LLGSSKSGLNAPSTG
+868 LLGSSKPGLNALSTG
-883 IPFGASIELMGLP
+883 IPFGASIELMELP

-908 GWSLVKPT
+908 GWSLTNPKDKTDEEINALPT
-916 SDNLDTIQT
+916 QS
-925 QGPGDSV
+925 PGIFVND
-932 GYRKLGITENGQEVK
+932 RDFEVRNTGEQVT
-947 LYAVYKNKDVATV
+947 LYAIYKTYDVATV
-960 DFAVNDSNWG
+960 EFDAETGGSVTSR
-970 DVNPKSG
+970 SG
-977 SFTVQ
+977 SFNVKDGAVLQ
-982 NGKVDNK
+982 EQ
-989 TVSSEATPREGY
+989 TVSSTATPREGY
-1001 HFVGWYEKSD
+1001 HFVGWYEK
-1011 DGKLEPVNGSAI
+1011 GALTPVSTNA
-1023 NGTTL
+1023 TL
-1028 TVTAAMMQAKL
+1028 TVTSDMMQAKL
-1039 KPLAESRGENRT
+1039 PTGSGWENGT
-1051 PVLEVR
+1051 PPVLVVH
-1057 YIAVFARD
+1057 YVAVFARD
-1065 SFTVKFDGNGDDKEA
+1065 SFTVEFKPNGALDAEGKSDVTGEMPPQKFHD
-1080 TMKPQTFPAPDSEE
+1080 PDSED
-1094 QLTTLRKNEFKRP
+1094 QPTALRKNEFKRL

-1115 EYPTREVGQEE
+1115 EYPTRKDGQEE
-1126 RIYADEAPFAEV
+1126 RIYDDEASFAEV
-1138 TIYQGNKIV
+1138 TIYRGNQIK
-1147 DGGTITLYAQWKKL
+1147 DSDTITLYAQWERL
-1161 PDVTILYTPDPT
+1161 PDVTILYTPEPT

-1178 KLNGAAA
+1178 KLNGTAAK
-1185 EENDTITVQEGTV
+1185 ENDTITVQEGTV
-1198 YESLNPETGVAQGA
+1198 YESLNPETGEVQGA

-1234 HPLTVSST
+1234 HPLTDGST
-1242 TYTPKKDSS
+1242 TYTPEKEDSS
-1251 GRYQEGSYVALF
+1251 GRYRKGSYVALF

-1270 RYDANATDAVGTM
+1270 HYDANATDAVGTM

-1302 REGYRFVGWATES
+1302 REGYRFVGWATKPE
-1315 TGKVKYEDQESIKLE
+1315 GGEVKYEDQTNIKLDE
-1330 EKFPNLKD
+1330 EFSNLKD
-1338 DNDEVTLYA
+1338 DNDEVYLYA
-1347 VWEEQSVTLSYEPN
+1347 VWQEQRVTLSYEPN
-1361 DAELGSVSSAL
+1361 DAELGSVSSAS
-1372 ETVVAVT
+1372 ETVAAVT
-1379 GTAKGSTAQPKSG
+1379 DTAKGSTAQAKSG
-1392 AKFDGWYSADG
+1392 ARFDGWYSTDG
-1403 TLLSKELTFVPT
+1403 TFLSKELTFVPT
-1415 KGAGTVWQ
+1415 KKDGAVWQ

-1508 NAYSDVPDTAWY
+1508 NAYSDVSDTAWY

-1625 SDLLANQIVWPDNPE
+1625 SDLLANQIAWPDNPE

-1666 TQTAKRENRDWSKE
+1666 TQTVKRENRDWSKE

>member
-42 IKNGSFEQP
+42 IKNGSFEEP
-51 VFDDKPSPQWPANQV
+51 AFHDKNSPQWPANNV
-66 PDWHTTASDHLIEFG
+66 PDWDTTASDKLIEFG
-81 SKRNGKNAPQLTG
+81 STRKNGTVPHIWGKPHLQD
-94 NNKEIPDGKQFA
+94 DGYQFA
-106 ELNADEESTLYQYAT
+106 ELNAKQESTLYQYAE

-132 SHRGRSGIDQ
+132 SHRGREGVDH
-142 MAVIIGPKQSQ
+142 MALIIGPKQNF
-153 IDPATGERIDVDPAK
+153 DPAK
-168 PSKDGKDGRDQFMR
+168 PSEDGRDQFMR
-182 MTDWVSQHESNLKVD
+182 MTDWVSQHASGMAD
-197 IPPTGCTQ
+197 MGCTQ
-205 KITVYSKKFAAK
+205 KITVYSKKFAAN

-238 KWNVWIIGTNNNAWD
+238 KWNVWIIGTNNNAWG
-253 NYGTNSSAYAAGKLS
+253 NYGTNSSDYAEGKLA

-277 GQTETVFAFCS
+277 GQTKTVFAFCS
-288 YSAAGGNTCGNL
+288 YSAATSDKTLGNL

-313 AAATAGGSGYIIV
+313 AAATAGGSGFIGV

-345 VVANGSPITVK
+345 VVANGSTIKVK
-356 VVKPQDS
+356 AVKPKDS

-414 VFIKSPT
+414 VFVKKPMVI
-421 VMYDANGGQEYVYEP
+421 YEANGGEYTH
-436 GATEPKNTV
+436 GDNGTNAV
-445 SFAEDTGRTKY
+445 SFAQQAGSGGVLTPRGPY
-456 TSHAAQAP
+456 TAQA
-464 AGCEDTWQFQGWL
+464 AETTKDGWRFDGWL
-477 LARSKTLLPAEH
+477 LPQNNNKVLPAVH
-489 TVTYDKATDT
+489 TVSYDAERE
-499 LTFTDNGSERGS
+499 TFTFAANGETTELESV
-511 AEGGATLIA
+511 GATLIA

-553 VEIVGNE
+553 VDIVDHV

-566 NLAAKDY
+566 NPAAKDY

-585 TAKAGY
+585 AANAGY

-596 YQQVDGEKYDLVS
+596 YQQVDGNKYELVS
-609 SEPTHSY
+609 SKPTHSY

-628 RFAPTHTVTYQ
+628 RFAPTHTVKYR

-649 QNTPDPPSPG
+649 PNKPKLPSPG

-680 DGTVKKDG
+680 DGTVTKDG
-688 RTVPGKWIFTGWHD
+688 RTVPGKWVFTGWHD
-702 GEEDGSSGTGSD
+702 GKEDGSSGNDVD
-714 IVIQETELIKVTGDR
+714 IVIRETELIKVTGDR

-735 TFEPEAEHSL
+735 TFIPEKEHTL
-745 SYQFAD
+745 TYQFAD
-751 SGSWS
+751 NTRWS
-756 PSGSFAHT
+756 PSGSFAQT

-805 GWQRSDT
+805 GWQRSDNEG
-812 KDKDIVAAGDG
+812 DNEGIVAAGND
-823 FDMPGNDLTLTG
+823 FNMPGNDLKLTG

-844 TVVYDTGDGKPI
+844 TVVYDTGDGMPI
-856 RDPKYASYDYAA
+856 SDPKYASYDYAA
-868 LLGSSKSGLNAPSTG
+868 LLGSSKPGLNAPSTG
-883 IPFGASIELMGLP
+883 IPFGASIELMELP
-896 AGTEIQNDKYFA
+896 AGTEIPDDKYFA

-925 QGPGDSV
+925 QDPGDSV

-970 DVNPKSG
+970 DVDPKSG

-982 NGKVDNK
+982 NGIVDNK
-989 TVSSEATPREGY
+989 TVFSEATPREGY
-1001 HFVGWYEKSD
+1001 HFVGWYEK
-1011 DGKLEPVNGSAI
+1011 GAQTPVSTNA
-1023 NGTTL
+1023 TL
-1028 TVTAAMMQAKL
+1028 TVTSDMMQAKL
-1039 KPLAESRGENRT
+1039 PLTGSGEENGT
-1051 PVLEVR
+1051 PVVLVVH
-1057 YIAVFARD
+1057 YVAVFARD
-1065 SFTVKFDGNGDDKEA
+1065 SFTVQFDRNGDDVTGE
-1080 TMKPQTFPAPDSEE
+1080 MPPQKFHDPDSED
-1094 QLTTLRKNEFKRP
+1094 QPTMLRKNEFKRP

-1115 EYPTREVGQEE
+1115 EYPTRGDGQE

-1138 TIYQGNKIV
+1138 TIYREEQIK
-1147 DGGTITLYAQWKKL
+1147 DRDTITLYAQWERL
-1161 PDVTILYTPDPT
+1161 ADVTIFYTPEPT

-1178 KLNGAAA
+1178 KLNGNAA
-1185 EENDTITVQEGTV
+1185 EGNDTITVQDGTV
-1198 YESLNPETGVAQGA
+1198 YESLNPETGEVQGA
-1212 TAVPGEGS
+1212 TAVPGKGS

-1234 HPLTVSST
+1234 HPLTDGST
-1242 TYTPKKDSS
+1242 TYTPEKEDSS
-1251 GRYQEGSYVALF
+1251 GRYQKGSYVALF

-1270 RYDANATDAVGTM
+1270 HYDANATDAVGTM
-1283 KDQTFPHGEAYPLK
+1283 KDQTFPHGEAYPLTK
-1297 ECAFS
+1297 CAFS
-1302 REGYRFVGWATES
+1302 REGYRFVGWATEQE
-1315 TGKVKYEDQESIKLE
+1315 GEVKYEDQKNIKLD
-1330 EKFPNLKD
+1330 EKFQNLTN
-1338 DNDEVTLYA
+1338 DNEKVNLYA

-1361 DAELGSVSSAL
+1361 DAELGTVSSAL
-1372 ETVVAVT
+1372 ETVAAVK

-1392 AKFDGWYSADG
+1392 ARFDGWYSADG

-1415 KGAGTVWQ
+1415 KGDGAVWQ

-1498 DVRMQNLTKD
+1498 DVRTQNLTKD
-1508 NAYSDVPDTAWY
+1508 NAYSDVSDTAWY

>member
-42 IKNGSFEQP
+42 IKNGSFEEP
-51 VFDDKPSPQWPANQV
+51 AFHDKNSPQWPANNV
-66 PDWHTTASDHLIEFG
+66 PDWDTTASDKLIEFG
-81 SKRNGKNAPQLTG
+81 STRKTGKVPHIWG
-94 NNKEIPDGKQFA
+94 NPDIPDGDQFA
-106 ELNADEESTLYQYAT
+106 ELNAKEESTLYQYAT

-132 SHRGRSGIDQ
+132 SHRGREGVDH
-142 MAVIIGPKQSQ
+142 MALIIGPKQNF
-153 IDPATGERIDVDPAK
+153 DPAK
-168 PSKDGKDGRDQFMR
+168 PSEDGRDQFMR
-182 MTDWVSQHESNLKVD
+182 MTDWVSQHASGMAD
-197 IPPTGCTQ
+197 MGCTQ
-205 KITVYSKKFAAK
+205 KITVYSKKFAAN
-217 GEFQNDIGDAF
+217 GGFENDIGDAF

-238 KWNVWIIGTNNNAWD
+238 KWNVWIIGTSNTAWG
-253 NYGTNSSAYAAGKLS
+253 NYGTKSSAYAAGNLA

-277 GQTETVFAFCS
+277 GQTKTVFAFCS
-288 YSAAGGNTCGNL
+288 YSAATSDKTLGNL

-313 AAATAGGSGYIIV
+313 AAATAGGSGFIGV
-326 PTGDKGSE
+326 PTGNVSE
-334 YYEIGSSMSEL
+334 YYPIGSSMSEL
-345 VVANGSPITVK
+345 VVANGSTIKVK
-356 VVKPQDS
+356 AVKPKDS

-383 FIPVTDKEEWG
+383 FIPVTDKEWG
-394 EEGDTYTYEH
+394 EEGDTYTYVH
-404 RVEEPADIVL
+404 PVKEPADIVL
-414 VFIKSPT
+414 VFVKKPMVI
-421 VMYDANGGQEYVYEP
+421 YEANGGNRYTY
-436 GATEPKNTV
+436 GDNGTNAV
-445 SFAEDTGRTKY
+445 SFAQQAGSGGVLTPRGPY
-456 TSHAAQAP
+456 TAQA
-464 AGCEDTWQFQGWL
+464 AETTKDGWRFDGWL
-477 LARSKTLLPAEH
+477 LPQNNNKVLPAVH
-489 TVTYDKATDT
+489 TVSYDAESE
-499 LTFTDNGSERGS
+499 TFTFTANGETTELESV
-511 AEGGATLIA
+511 GATLIA

-553 VEIVGNE
+553 VEIVGNV

-566 NLAAKDY
+566 NPAAKDY

-585 TAKAGY
+585 TANAGY

-596 YQQVDGEKYDLVS
+596 YQQVDGNKYELVS
-609 SEPTHSY
+609 SKPTHSY
-616 NVSREGVQTIYA
+616 TVSREGVQTIYA

-649 QNTPDPPSPG
+649 PEEQLNANKISLPEAG
-659 TVIDGG
+659 TVIAGG
-665 TYYISKDFIKDKTTI
+665 TYYISKDLEIGKTI
-680 DGTVKKDG
+680 DGTVTKDG
-688 RTVPGKWIFTGWHD
+688 RTVPGKWVFTGWHD
-702 GEEDGSSGTGSD
+702 GSSD
-714 IVIQETELIKVTGDR
+714 IVIQETELINVTEDR

-770 ESVTAKAEPDRNQT
+770 ESVTAQAEPAHNRAKDEKGNPI
-784 TDGEDVLA
+784 DVLV
-792 TDNVTLYGDWSFK
+792 TGNNVVLYGKWSFD
-805 GWQRSDT
+805 GWKRSDNEG
-812 KDKDIVAAGDG
+812 DNEGIVAAGNG
-823 FDMPGNDLTLTG
+823 FNMPGNDLKLTG

-844 TVVYDTGDGKPI
+844 TVVYDTGDGIPI
-856 RDPKYASYDYAA
+856 SDPKYASYDYAA
-868 LLGSSKSGLNAPSTG
+868 LLGSSKPGLNAPSTG
-883 IPFGASIELMGLP
+883 IPFGASIELMELP
-896 AGTEIQNDKYFA
+896 AGTEIPDDKYFA

-925 QGPGDSV
+925 QDPGDSV

-970 DVNPKSG
+970 DVDPKSG

-982 NGKVDNK
+982 NGKVDEG
-989 TVSSEATPREGY
+989 TVSSTAAPREGY
-1001 HFVGWYEKSD
+1001 HFVGWYEKKSD
-1011 DGKLEPVNGSAI
+1011 GGLTEVKDENGNWITDAK
-1023 NGTTL
+1023 L
-1028 TVTAAMMQAKL
+1028 TVTSDMMQEKL
-1039 KPLAESRGENRT
+1039 NSLTEKL
-1051 PVLEVR
+1051 VVH
-1057 YIAVFARD
+1057 YVAVFARD
-1065 SFTVKFDGNGDDKEA
+1065 SFTVKFDPNVALDAEGKSDVTGE
-1080 TMKPQTFPAPDSEE
+1080 MPPQKFPAPDSED
-1094 QLTTLRKNEFKRP
+1094 QLTTLRKNEFKRR

-1115 EYPTREVGQEE
+1115 ESKTGEGRT
-1126 RIYADEAPFAEV
+1126 YADKEPFAEV

-1161 PDVTILYTPDPT
+1161 PDVTIFYTPEPT

-1178 KLNGAAA
+1178 ELNPTESNELDPQDGM
-1185 EENDTITVQEGTV
+1185 VS
-1198 YESLNPETGVAQGA
+1198 ESLNPETGTAQGA

-1234 HPLTVSST
+1234 NLLTGST
-1242 TYTPKKDSS
+1242 AYTPEKDLS
-1251 GRYQEGSYVALF
+1251 GRYRDGSYVALF

-1270 RYDANATDAVGTM
+1270 HYDANGGTDTM
-1283 KDQTFPHGEAYPLK
+1283 ENQTFPHGQAHPLEK
-1297 ECAFS
+1297 CAFS

-1330 EKFPNLKD
+1330 EEFPNLKD

-1347 VWEEQSVTLSYEPN
+1347 VWKEQSVTIGYEPN
-1361 DAELGSVSSAL
+1361 DAELGSVSSAS
-1372 ETVVAVT
+1372 ETVDAVT
-1379 GTAKGSTAQPKSG
+1379 GTAKGSIAQPKSG
-1392 AKFDGWYSADG
+1392 ARFDGWYSADG

-1415 KGAGTVWQ
+1415 KKDGAVWQ
-1423 GTTYYAHFSA
+1423 GTTYYARFSA

-1498 DVRMQNLTKD
+1498 DVRAQNLTKD
-1508 NAYSDVPDTAWY
+1508 NACSDVSGTAWY

>member
-33 DTRSVTDNA
+33 DTRSVTENA
-42 IKNGSFEQP
+42 IKNGSFEEP
-51 VFDDKPSPQWPANQV
+51 AFHDKNSPQWPAKEV
-66 PDWHTTASDHLIEFG
+66 PDWDTTASDRKIEFG
-81 SKRNGKNAPQLTG
+81 SRRNGKDAPQLMGDQT
-94 NNKEIPDGKQFA
+94 IPDGSQFA
-106 ELNADEESTLYQYAT
+106 ELNADEESTLYQYAE

-132 SHRGRSGIDQ
+132 SHRGREGDDH
-142 MAVIIGPKQSQ
+142 MALIIGPKQ
-153 IDPATGERIDVDPAK
+153 DEK
-168 PSKDGKDGRDQFMR
+168 PDKPNKAGKDQFMR
-182 MTDWVSQHESNLKVD
+182 MTDWVKSHAEKLGVN
-197 IPPTGCTQ
+197 IPVTGCTQ
-205 KITVYSKKFAAK
+205 KITVYSKKFAAN
-217 GEFQNDIGDAF
+217 GGFQNDIGDAF

-238 KWNVWIIGTNNNAWD
+238 KWNVWIIGTSNTAWG
-253 NYGTNSSAYAAGKLS
+253 NYGTKSSAYAAGKLA

-277 GQTETVFAFCS
+277 GQTKTVFAFCS
-288 YSAAGGNTCGNL
+288 YSAATSNKTLGNL

-313 AAATAGGSGYIIV
+313 AAATAGGSGFIGV
-326 PTGDKGSE
+326 PTGGKNV
-334 YYEIGSSMSEL
+334 YYEIRGSMSEL

-356 VVKPQDS
+356 AVEPESDD
-363 NVQFVGAY
+363 VQFVGAY
-371 VTRQTAKGLEQV
+371 VTRQTQNGLKKE
-383 FIPVTDKEEWG
+383 FIPATSPSWDKV
-394 EEGDTYTYEH
+394 DRTYTYEH
-404 RVEEPADIVL
+404 PVEEPADIVL
-414 VFIKSPT
+414 VFVKKPMVI
-421 VMYDANGGQEYVYEP
+421 YEANGGKQYTH
-436 GATEPKNTV
+436 GDNGTNAV
-445 SFAEDTGRTKY
+445 SFAPQVSGDGSTTARGPYDSKEATPVKDGWRF
-456 TSHAAQAP
+456 
-464 AGCEDTWQFQGWL
+464 DGWL
-477 LARSKTLLPAEH
+477 LPQKNKVLPAVH
-489 TVTYDKATDT
+489 TVSYDAESE
-499 LTFTDNGSERGS
+499 TFTFTANGETTELESV
-511 AEGGATLIA
+511 GATLIA

-532 RVKDEN
+532 RVKNAD
-538 GKVSADFRENTDCGT
+538 GKVSDDFLVNEDCGT

-566 NLAAKDY
+566 NPAAKDY

-596 YQQVDGEKYDLVS
+596 YQQVDGKYDLVS
-609 SEPTHSY
+609 SKPTHSY
-616 NVSREGVQTIYA
+616 TVISEGVQTIYA

-639 WASVDAGKCP
+639 WASVAAGKCP
-649 QNTPDPPSPG
+649 QNTPDPPRPG

-688 RTVPGKWIFTGWHD
+688 RTVPGKWVFTGWHD
-702 GEEDGSSGTGSD
+702 GEEDGSSGNDVD
-714 IVIQETELIKVTGDR
+714 IVIRVTELINVTGDR

-770 ESVTAKAEPDRNQT
+770 ESVKAASEPARNQT
-784 TDGEDVLA
+784 MDGKDVLV

-805 GWQRSDT
+805 GWQRSDNENT
-812 KDKDIVAAGDG
+812 ITAGND
-823 FDMPGNDLTLTG
+823 FDMPGNNLTLTG

-844 TVVYDTGDGKPI
+844 TVVYDTGNGEPVGDL
-856 RDPKYASYDYAA
+856 KYASYDYAA
-868 LLGSSKSGLNAPSTG
+868 LLGSSKPGLKAPSTG
-883 IPFGASIELMGLP
+883 IPFGASIKLMELP
-896 AGTEIQNDKYFA
+896 AGTEIPNDKYFA

-916 SDNLDTIQT
+916 NADLSDIET
-925 QGPGDSV
+925 QAPGDSV
-932 GYRKLGITENGQEVK
+932 GYRELGIKADEQAVT

-982 NGKVDNK
+982 GNVVEGN
-989 TVSSEATPREGY
+989 TVSSTAAPRDGY

-1011 DGKLEPVNGSAI
+1011 DETTLVDRNA
-1023 NGTTL
+1023 TL

-1039 KPLAESRGENRT
+1039 NPLAESRGENRT
-1051 PVLEVR
+1051 PVLVVR
-1057 YIAVFARD
+1057 YIAVFARN
-1065 SFTVKFDGNGDDKEA
+1065 SFTVEFDRNGDDVTGE
-1080 TMKPQTFPAPDSEE
+1080 MPPQKFHDPDSKD
-1094 QLTTLRKNEFKRP
+1094 QPTMLRKNAFKRP
-1107 GYVFTGWA
+1107 GYEFISWA
-1115 EYPTREVGQEE
+1115 ESENGQG

-1138 TIYQGNKIV
+1138 TIYRGNKIE
-1147 DGGTITLYAQWKKL
+1147 DDGTITLYAQWEKL
-1161 PDVTILYTPDPT
+1161 PDVTILYTPEPT

-1178 KLNGAAA
+1178 ELNGTAAK
-1185 EENDTITVQEGTV
+1185 ENDTITVQEGTV
-1198 YESLNPETGVAQGA
+1198 YESLNPETGTARGA
-1212 TAVPGEGS
+1212 TAVPGKGS
-1220 VFVGWYDAQDTERS
+1220 VFVGWYDAQGK
-1234 HPLTVSST
+1234 HPLTDKT
-1242 TYTPKKDSS
+1242 TYTPEKGSS
-1251 GRYQEGSYVALF
+1251 GRYQDGSYVARF

-1270 RYDANATDAVGTM
+1270 HYDANGGTDTM
-1283 KDQTFPHGEAYPLK
+1283 EDQTFPHGQAHPLEK
-1297 ECAFS
+1297 CAFS

-1315 TGKVKYEDQESIKLE
+1315 AGEVKYEDQESIKLD
-1330 EKFPNLKD
+1330 EKFPNLTN
-1338 DNDEVTLYA
+1338 DNDVVTLYA
-1347 VWEEQSVTLSYEPN
+1347 VWEEQSVTIGYEPN
-1361 DAELGSVSSAL
+1361 DAELG
-1372 ETVVAVT
+1372 TVTVESEPVDAVT
-1379 GTAKGSTAQPKSG
+1379 GTAHGSTAQPKSG

-1403 TLLSKELTFVPT
+1403 TLLSTELTFVPT
-1415 KGAGTVWQ
+1415 RADGAVWQ
-1423 GTTYYAHFSA
+1423 GTTYYARFSA

-1508 NAYSDVPDTAWY
+1508 NAYSDVSDTAWY

>member
-42 IKNGSFEQP
+42 IKNGSFEEP
-51 VFDDKPSPQWPANQV
+51 AFVTKDSPQWPANNV
-66 PDWHTTASDHLIEFG
+66 PGWDTTASDKLIEFG
-81 SKRNGKNAPQLTG
+81 STRKTGTVPHIWGKPD
-94 NNKEIPDGKQFA
+94 IPDGDQFA

-132 SHRGRSGIDQ
+132 SHRGRYGIDQ
-142 MAVIIGPKQSQ
+142 MAVIIGPKQN
-153 IDPATGERIDVDPAK
+153 VDPAK
-168 PSKDGKDGRDQFMR
+168 PSKDGKDQFMQ
-182 MTDWVSQHESNLKVD
+182 MTDWVRQNAVD
-197 IPPTGCTQ
+197 IPQTGCTQ

-217 GEFQNDIGDAF
+217 GGFQNDIGDSAF

-238 KWNVWIIGTNNNAWD
+238 KWNVWIIGTNSDAWD
-253 NYGTNSSAYAAGKLS
+253 NYGTNSPAYAAGKLA

-288 YSAAGGNTCGNL
+288 YSAAGGKTCGNL
-300 IDNIHFSLYQTIT
+300 IDNIYFDLFQTLSIR
-313 AAATAGGSGYIIV
+313 ASGGG
-326 PTGDKGSE
+326 TGSMTVSADGKGST
-334 YYEIGSSMSEL
+334 IKVSDSETKEA
-345 VVANGSPITVK
+345 VVADGSNITVQA
-356 VVKPQDS
+356 VKPKDS

-383 FIPVTDKEEWG
+383 FIPVTDKEKWG
-394 EEGDTYTYEH
+394 EEGDTYTYQH

-421 VMYDANGGQEYVYEP
+421 VVYDANGGQEYVYEP
-436 GATEPKNTV
+436 DATEPKNTV
-445 SFAEDTGRTKY
+445 SFAEDTGRTEY

-464 AGCEDTWQFQGWL
+464 ADCEDTWQFQGWL
-477 LARSKTLLPAEH
+477 LVRSKTLLPAEH
-489 TVTYDKATDT
+489 TVRYDKDTDT
-499 LTFTDNGSERGS
+499 LTFTDNGSVSGS

-532 RVKDEN
+532 RVKGPD
-538 GKVSADFRENTDCGT
+538 GTASDDFQVNADCGT
-553 VEIVGNE
+553 V
-560 GESVAN
+560 SVSGGVCARDN
-566 NLAAKDY
+566 PAITDY
-573 FASASERVTVTA
+573 FASDSELVTA
-585 TAKAGY
+585 TATAKQGY
-591 EFIGW
+591 CFIGW
-596 YQQVDGEKYDLVS
+596 YQQVDGKYELVS
-609 SEPTHSY
+609 SKPTHSY
-616 NVSREGVQTIYA
+616 TVSREGVQTIYA

-639 WASVDAGKCP
+639 WTSEAAGKCP
-649 QNTPDPPSPG
+649 PEGQLNANNISLPEDG

-665 TYYISKDFIKDKTTI
+665 TYYISKDLEIDKTI
-680 DGTVKKDG
+680 DGTVRKDG
-688 RTVPGKWIFTGWHD
+688 RTVPGKWVFTGWHD
-702 GEEDGSSGTGSD
+702 GKEDGSSGTGSD
-714 IVIQETELIKVTGDR
+714 IVIRKTELINVTGDR

-735 TFEPEAEHSL
+735 TFIPEEEHTL
-745 SYQFAD
+745 TYQFAD
-751 SGSWS
+751 SARWS
-756 PSGSFAHT
+756 PSGSFELT
-764 EEHYRG
+764 ENYYRG
-770 ESVTAKAEPDRNQT
+770 ESVTAQAEPAHNRTKDEEGNPI
-784 TDGEDVLA
+784 DVLA
-792 TDNVTLYGDWSFK
+792 TGNVTLYGDWSFK

-812 KDKDIVAAGDG
+812 KDKDIVAAGDK
-823 FDMPGNDLTLTG
+823 FNMPGKDLTLTG
-835 QWEFTPYTY
+835 QWKFTPYTY
-844 TVVYDTGDGKPI
+844 TVVYDLGNGTTVD
-856 RDPKYASYDYAA
+856 DPNNKNYNYSK
-868 LLGSSKSGLNAPSTG
+868 LLGSSKPGLNASSTDIG
-883 IPFGASIELMGLP
+883 IPFGASIKLMELP
-896 AGTEIQNDKYFA
+896 DGTEIPDDKYFA
-908 GWSLVKPT
+908 GWSLTNPEGMTEVQINALPT
-916 SDNLDTIQT
+916 QD
-925 QGPGDSV
+925 PGDSV

-970 DVNPKSG
+970 DVDTKSG

-982 NGKVDNK
+982 HGMVDTK
-989 TVSSEATPREGY
+989 TVSSTATPRDGY
-1001 HFVGWYEKSD
+1001 HFVGWYEKDD
-1011 DGKLEPVNGSAI
+1011 DGKLESVSKSAI

-1028 TVTAAMMQAKL
+1028 TVTTAMMQEKL
-1039 KPLAESRGENRT
+1039 NSLTENGT
-1051 PVLEVR
+1051 PVLVH
-1057 YIAVFARD
+1057 YVAVFARD
-1065 SFTVKFDGNGDDKEA
+1065 SFTVKFDGNGDDVTGE
-1080 TMKPQTFPAPDSEE
+1080 MLPQTFHDPDSED
-1094 QLTTLRKNEFKRP
+1094 QPTTLRKNEFKRP
-1107 GYVFTGWA
+1107 GYVFTGWV
-1115 EYPTREVGQEE
+1115 EYRTREEGQG
-1126 RIYADEAPFAEV
+1126 RIYDDEASFAEV
-1138 TIYQGNKIV
+1138 TLYRGEQIKN
-1147 DGGTITLYAQWKKL
+1147 GGTITLYAQWEKL
-1161 PDVTILYTPDPT
+1161 ADVTIFYTPEPT

-1178 KLNGAAA
+1178 KLNGTAAK
-1185 EENDTITVQEGTV
+1185 ENDTITVQEGTV
-1198 YESLNPETGVAQGA
+1198 YEQLNPETGEVQGA

-1220 VFVGWYDAQDTERS
+1220 VFVGWYDARDTERS
-1234 HPLTVSST
+1234 NLLIDST
-1242 TYTPKKDSS
+1242 TYTPEKDS

-1270 RYDANATDAVGTM
+1270 HYVANAADAVGKM
-1283 KDQTFPHGEAYPLK
+1283 EDQTFPHGEAYPLK
-1297 ECAFS
+1297 KCAFS
-1302 REGYRFVGWATES
+1302 REGYRFVGWATKPE
-1315 TGKVKYEDQESIKLE
+1315 GGEVKYEDQKNIKLDE
-1330 EKFPNLKD
+1330 EFPNLKK

-1347 VWEEQSVTLSYEPN
+1347 VWQEQSVTIGYVSS
-1361 DAELGSVSSAL
+1361 DTELGTVSSAL
-1372 ETVVAVT
+1372 ETVAAVK

-1392 AKFDGWYSADG
+1392 ARFDGWYSADG
-1403 TLLSKELTFVPT
+1403 TLLSTELTFVPT
-1415 KGAGTVWQ
+1415 RKAGTVWQ

-1433 KRSPST
+1433 KRSLST

-1498 DVRMQNLTKD
+1498 DVRTQNLTKD
-1508 NAYSDVPDTAWY
+1508 NAYSDVSDTAWY

-1612 LLNRVLHRLPEKE
+1612 LLNRVLHRLPEKK
-1625 SDLLANQIVWPDNPE
+1625 SDLLANQIAWPDNPE

>member
-51 VFDDKPSPQWPANQV
+51 ESWDEPSPQVEAGRVKGWS
-66 PDWHTTASDHLIEFG
+66 TTASDQLIEFG
-81 SKRNGKNAPQLTG
+81 STRMNGRVPHISGEPNLQD
-94 NNKEIPDGKQFA
+94 DGHQFA
-106 ELNADEESTLYQYAT
+106 ELNAEEESTLYQYAA

-132 SHRGRSGIDQ
+132 SHRGRYGIDR

-168 PSKDGKDGRDQFMR
+168 PDKNGKDQFMR
-182 MTDWVSQHESNLKVD
+182 MTDWVKSHAEKLGVN
-197 IPPTGCTQ
+197 IPVTGCTQ
-205 KITVYSKKFAAK
+205 KITVYSKKFAAN

-238 KWNVWIIGTNNNAWD
+238 KWNVWIIGTSSTAWG
-253 NYGTNSSAYAAGKLS
+253 NYGTKSPDYAAGNLA

-277 GQTETVFAFCS
+277 GQTKTVFAFCS
-288 YSAAGGNTCGNL
+288 YSAAGGKTCGNL

-313 AAATAGGSGYIIV
+313 AAATAGGSGYIGV
-326 PTGDKGSE
+326 STGDKGSE
-334 YYEIGSSMSEL
+334 YYPIGSSMSEL
-345 VVANGSPITVK
+345 VVADGSTIKVK
-356 VVKPQDS
+356 AVKPKDS

-383 FIPVTDKEEWG
+383 FIPVTDKEKWG

-414 VFIKSPT
+414 VFVKKPMVI
-421 VMYDANGGQEYVYEP
+421 YEANGGQKYVHTEGAAEP
-436 GATEPKNTV
+436 TDTV
-445 SFAEDTGRTKY
+445 SFATGLTEY

-464 AGCEDTWQFQGWL
+464 AGCKDTWQFQGWL
-477 LARSKTLLPAEH
+477 LPQNNNKVLPADH
-489 TVTYDKATDT
+489 TVKYNTASE
-499 LTFTDNGSERGS
+499 TFTFTANGETTELHSV
-511 AEGGATLIA
+511 GATLIA

-532 RVKDEN
+532 REKNAD
-538 GKVSADFRENTDCGT
+538 GTVSDDFRVNAGCGT
-553 VEIVGNE
+553 VSVRGGVCASGN
-560 GESVAN
+560 SAIT
-566 NLAAKDY
+566 DY

-585 TAKAGY
+585 AANAGY
-591 EFIGW
+591 EFMGW
-596 YQQVDGEKYDLVS
+596 YQQVDGNKYELVS

-628 RFAPTHTVTYQ
+628 RFAPTHTVTYR
-639 WASVDAGKCP
+639 WTTEEGKCP
-649 QNTPDPPSPG
+649 PEEQLDANNISLPEAG

-665 TYYISKDFIKDKTTI
+665 TYYISKDLEIGKTI

-688 RTVPGKWIFTGWHD
+688 RTVPGKWVFTGWHD
-702 GEEDGSSGTGSD
+702 GSSD

-751 SGSWS
+751 STCWS

-770 ESVTAKAEPDRNQT
+770 ESVTAKAEPDHNQT
-784 TDGEDVLA
+784 TDEEGNPIDVLV
-792 TDNVTLYGDWSFK
+792 TGSNVTLYGKWSFD
-805 GWQRSDT
+805 GWKRSDKEDNA
-812 KDKDIVAAGDG
+812 KDAMISTEEV
-823 FDMPGNDLTLTG
+823 FSMPGNDLKLTG
-835 QWEFTPYTY
+835 RWEFTPYTY

-856 RDPKYASYDYAA
+856 SDPKYASYDYAA
-868 LLGSSKSGLNAPSTG
+868 LLGSDKPGLNAPSTG
-883 IPFGASIELMGLP
+883 IPFGASIKLMELP
-896 AGTEIQNDKYFA
+896 AETEIPDDKYFA
-908 GWSLVKPT
+908 GWSLVKPEN
-916 SDNLDTIQT
+916 NLSTIET
-925 QGPGDSV
+925 QAPGDSV
-932 GYRKLGITENGQEVK
+932 DFRKLKVTENGQEVK

-960 DFAVNDSNWG
+960 DFAVNNSNWG

-977 SFTVQ
+977 SFTVR
-982 NGKVDNK
+982 GSAVDEK
-989 TVSSEATPREGY
+989 TVSSTATPREGY
-1001 HFVGWYEKSD
+1001 HFVGWYEKKSD
-1011 DGKLEPVNGSAI
+1011 GGLTEVKDENGNWITDAK
-1023 NGTTL
+1023 L
-1028 TVTAAMMQAKL
+1028 TVTSDMMQEKL
-1039 KPLAESRGENRT
+1039 NSLTEKL
-1051 PVLEVR
+1051 VVR
-1057 YIAVFARD
+1057 YVAVFEPNTFTIQYNSNYPADAEARGGEMAD
-1065 SFTVKFDGNGDDKEA
+1065 QTFSAADTSRNLNPNQFWCKGYTFDGWTTGKGDFYSDGA
-1080 TMKPQTFPAPDSEE
+1080 AFTQTVE
-1094 QLTTLRKNEFKRP
+1094 NE
-1107 GYVFTGWA
+1107 
-1115 EYPTREVGQEE
+1115 
-1126 RIYADEAPFAEV
+1126 
-1138 TIYQGNKIV
+1138 GNVI
-1147 DGGTITLYAQWKKL
+1147 LYAQWEKL
-1161 PDVTILYTPDPT
+1161 PDVTISYTPEPT

-1178 KLNGAAA
+1178 KLNPTESNELDPQDGM
-1185 EENDTITVQEGTV
+1185 VS
-1198 YESLNPETGVAQGA
+1198 ESLNPEIDTARGA
-1212 TAVPGEGS
+1212 TAVPGEVS
-1220 VFVGWYDAQDTERS
+1220 VFVGWYDEQGKHLPTDG
-1234 HPLTVSST
+1234 T

-1251 GRYQEGSYVALF
+1251 GRYRNGSYVARF

-1270 RYDANATDAVGTM
+1270 HYDANGGTDTM
-1283 KDQTFPHGEAYPLK
+1283 EDQTFPHGQAHPLEK
-1297 ECAFS
+1297 CAFS

-1315 TGKVKYEDQESIKLE
+1315 AGEVKYVDQESIKLDE
-1330 EKFPNLKD
+1330 EFPNLTN
-1338 DNDEVTLYA
+1338 DNDVVTLYA

-1361 DAELGSVSSAL
+1361 DAELGSVSSAS
-1372 ETVVAVT
+1372 EPVAAVK

-1392 AKFDGWYSADG
+1392 ARFDGWYSADG

-1415 KGAGTVWQ
+1415 KGDGAVWQ
-1423 GTTYYAHFSA
+1423 GTTYYARFSA
-1433 KRSPST
+1433 QRRPSP

-1508 NAYSDVPDTAWY
+1508 NAYSDVSGTAWY

-1625 SDLLANQIVWPDNPE
+1625 SDLLANQIVWPDNPK

-1655 EYERKADGVHE
+1655 EYERKADGVYE